1 MKLHYIF
8 TVALTALMAIPAMAQ
23 DRNNEDEVVKVN
35 ARFSAYNYREGE
47 LIVKFKD
54 QSAAQIKA
62 PRRTKFRTSGVNS
75 IDATLRALGVSEV
88 EELMPLS
95 GHQPV
100 KRLARSVNGQTVTAP
115 AMNRVYLMRYNKA
128 KVRNVEEAVAKLS
141 KLKDVEYAEPNRIV
155 YALGGAE
162 AMAAQSKALDEAQQQ
177 TADGENR
184 AVSFNDP
191 LFGNQWG
198 LQSMQIPLL
207 WQEPFI
213 TNKRPV
219 IAILDTGVDI
229 DHPDLKANIWTNAKE
244 AEGAEEYDDDGN
256 GFNDDVHGWDFVN
269 QTGRIGDWN
278 GHGTHCAGIAAAV
291 AGNGIGI
298 VGANPD
304 ALIMPVTVMQSD
316 GTGDVATII
325 KGIDYAVA
333 NGADII
339 SMSFGSYGESRAEE
353 QALGRAYQKAV
364 LVAAAG
370 NDGMCLNHK
379 HGRGDPAPMYP
390 ASYTFVLGVQAMS
403 SEGNITDWSNYD
415 DDGPTYSEWGEAKLY
430 NYELLAPGVNIE
442 STYPGGNYKSLN
454 GTSMATP
461 MVAGALSRLIQ
472 TKEYVNKEYLFGDL
486 INACSETG
494 GLDIYKAFSIKDEDR
509 TPELSFVT
517 YEMDDS
523 TNVGDGDGRPDAG
536 EVIDFYPIVR
546 NSWGKAKNIK
556 LSIELG
562 ENEDPQIVELIK
574 KEADFGAELSAY
586 GKGKS
591 DEPLRIK
598 INDKCA
604 DNRRIRLVLK
614 GTCDGM
620 QGEFTQE
627 ITLTV
632 ENGVE
637 IGGLIK
643 ENTTLY
649 PNVHYI
655 VTKTIAVPQ
664 GVTLTIKPGTILD
677 FKNTNIKNVGTINA
691 IGKPDSLIVLN
702 GMNDPSSIGGASI
715 DISDFSY
722 TVIQN
727 SNLFSL
733 EFDYYGIDKI
743 KKTNNNIVKDNEI
756 SMLSDGTFEKCNFF
770 NNKRIHYYDGDD
782 MNLTSCNL
790 IGNCTDDR
798 AQSNAFGLQA
808 LHSSNIFSNKYGLT
822 GAYISNGPKVYTTDT
837 PNYFGSSN
845 ESLVRKG
852 IYDINNDYST
862 TEYDLSNMLTR
873 PNAEAHGIVWKV
885 VVNGYDAQDEFDMLP
900 PLGVGK
906 HKFEVYFNR
915 PMRTSVTPM
924 VAMGVRPP
932 YTQIPIA
939 EEGTWSADST
949 VYTTYLTITGKTG
962 ADGLNRIYVDG
973 AKDNE
978 GFEIPYE
985 NSRFNVNVQAAGSL
999 STGFMGEA
1007 GLGKVTLSWNDV
1019 QNSFDDFLGYNLY
1032 RYTDKGDTIK
1042 VNKQLLDNETLEYVD
1057 YDVVPGT
1064 TYCYQYKV
1072 ITTDLKETDPSNVVA
1087 VTPMTSTL
1095 GDANGSGKV
1104 DVADVVT
1111 TVNYA
1116 SGQNPKPFIFEAADV
1131 NTDLQIDIL
1140 DVVGIIRT
1148 ILNPNADVSSMAMAT
1163 ATYTVENGIV
1173 YVDSPVDLAGVQI
1186 QIATEKGSQIKAT
1199 DEMEGFEQ
1207 TSSWLSDNDFIYLAY
1222 SMSGKTLT
1230 AGKHAILN
1238 IGNAKIMDIRLSD
1251 AAGKNVEAKAGQET
1265 SVTRL
1270 GADVMNVSG
1279 IYTLTGV
1286 KLSGRSSDL
1295 KKLPAGVYIVDGK
1308 KVVK

>member
-1 MKLHYIF
+1 MHKSS
-8 TVALTALMAIPAMAQ
+8 LT
-23 DRNNEDEVVKVN
+23 
-35 ARFSAYNYREGE
+35 
-47 LIVKFKD
+47 
-54 QSAAQIKA
+54 
-62 PRRTKFRTSGVNS
+62 
-75 IDATLRALGVSEV
+75 
-88 EELMPLS
+88 
-95 GHQPV
+95 
-100 KRLARSVNGQTVTAP
+100 
-115 AMNRVYLMRYNKA
+115 
-128 KVRNVEEAVAKLS
+128 
-141 KLKDVEYAEPNRIV
+141 
-155 YALGGAE
+155 GGGKNI
-162 AMAAQSKALDEAQQQ
+162 SYD
-177 TADGENR
+177 
-184 AVSFNDP
+184 DP
-191 LFGNQWG
+191 LFSQQWG
-198 LQSMQIPLL
+198 LQTMKLPQL
-207 WQEPFI
+207 WQQPII
-213 TNKRPV
+213 TQKRPI

-229 DHPDLKANIWTNAKE
+229 DHPDLKANIWTNTKE
-244 AEGAEEYDDDGN
+244 SEGAEDYDDDGN
-256 GFNDDVHGWDFVN
+256 GFKDDLHGWDFVN

-291 AGNGIGI
+291 GGNGIGI

-339 SMSFGSYGESRAEE
+339 SMSFGSYGESKAEE

-379 HGRGDPAPMYP
+379 HPERGQMGPAPMFP
-390 ASYTFVLGVQAMS
+390 GSYTFVLGVQAMN
-403 SEGNITDWSNYD
+403 SEGNIASFSNYD
-415 DDGPTYSEWGEAKLY
+415 DNGPTYTEWGEDKLY
-430 NYELLAPGVNIE
+430 NYELLAPGANIE

-472 TKEYVNKEYLFGDL
+472 SKEYANKEYLFGDL
-486 INACSETG
+486 INACSSTG

-509 TPELSFVT
+509 KPELSFVT

-523 TNVGDGDGRPDAG
+523 TNVGDGDGRADAG

-562 ENEDPQIVELIK
+562 ENEDPQIVEFIK
-574 KEADFGAELSAY
+574 KEADFGSELSAY

-591 DEPLRIK
+591 AEPLRIK

-604 DNRRIRLVLK
+604 DNRHISLVIK
-614 GTCDGM
+614 GTCDSL
-620 QGEFTQE
+620 ESEITQD

-637 IGGLIK
+637 IGGVIK
-643 ENTTLY
+643 KDMTLY

-655 VTKTIAVPQ
+655 VTKNLAIPE
-664 GVTLTIKPGTILD
+664 GVTLTIKPGTKLE
-677 FKNTNIKNVGTINA
+677 FKDTYFESKGTINA
-691 IGKPDSLIVLN
+691 VGKPDSLIVLEGITRDN
-702 GMNDPSSIGGASI
+702 SRYQTV
-715 DISDFSY
+715 DFTGFKY
-722 TVIQN
+722 A
-727 SNLFSL
+727 
-733 EFDYYGIDKI
+733 
-743 KKTNNNIVKDNEI
+743 
-756 SMLSDGTFEKCNFF
+756 KCNSGF
-770 NNKRIHYYDGDD
+770 ISYLDGEYDNIIFD
-782 MNLTSCNL
+782 NSF
-790 IGNCTDDR
+790 IGNSGATSKK
-798 AQSNAFGLQA
+798 SNYINSRIYRSYNFHDYLYSFCNFCNNTRGDYNYEPTYNL
-808 LHSSNIFSNKYGLT
+808 LLIDSSNIFGNNDGFSDV
-822 GAYISNGPKVYTTDT
+822 YIDEGSKVYTTNN
-837 PNYFGSSN
+837 PNYFGSAK
-845 ESLVRKG
+845 ESTVRKG
-852 IYDINNDYST
+852 IYDIHNNYGT

-873 PNAEAHGIVWKV
+873 PNADAHGVVWKV
-885 VVNGYDAQDEFDMLP
+885 VVDGYDAQDEFDMLP

-915 PMRTSVTPM
+915 PMRTNVTPM

-939 EEGTWSADST
+939 EEGTWSANSL

-978 GFEIPYE
+978 GFEIPIE
-985 NSRFNVNVQAAGSL
+985 NTRFNVNVQAAGSL

-1095 GDANGSGKV
+1095 GDANGSGNV
-1104 DVADVVT
+1104 DVADVIT

-1116 SGQNPKPFIFEAADV
+1116 SGQEPKPFIFEAADV

-1186 QIATEKGSQIKAT
+1186 QIATDKGSEVTAT
-1199 DEMEGFEQ
+1199 GEMEGFEQ
-1207 TSSWLSDNDFIYLAY
+1207 ASSWLSDNDFIYLAY
-1222 SMSGKTLT
+1222 SMSGKTLA

-1251 AAGKNVEAKAGQET
+1251 AAGKNVEAKAGEL
-1265 SVTRL
+1265 SSITRL
-1270 GADVMNVSG
+1270 GSDVMNVSG

-1295 KKLPAGVYIVDGK
+1295 NRLPAGVYIVDGK

>member
-1 MKLHYIF
+1 MKL
-8 TVALTALMAIPAMAQ
+8 PQ
-23 DRNNEDEVVKVN
+23 
-35 ARFSAYNYREGE
+35 
-47 LIVKFKD
+47 
-54 QSAAQIKA
+54 
-62 PRRTKFRTSGVNS
+62 
-75 IDATLRALGVSEV
+75 
-88 EELMPLS
+88 
-95 GHQPV
+95 
-100 KRLARSVNGQTVTAP
+100 
-115 AMNRVYLMRYNKA
+115 
-128 KVRNVEEAVAKLS
+128 
-141 KLKDVEYAEPNRIV
+141 
-155 YALGGAE
+155 
-162 AMAAQSKALDEAQQQ
+162 
-177 TADGENR
+177 
-184 AVSFNDP
+184 
-191 LFGNQWG
+191 
-198 LQSMQIPLL
+198 L
-207 WQEPFI
+207 WQQPII
-213 TNKRPV
+213 TQKRPI

-229 DHPDLKANIWTNAKE
+229 DHPDLKANIWTNTKE
-244 AEGAEEYDDDGN
+244 SEGAEDYDDDGN
-256 GFNDDVHGWDFVN
+256 GFKDDLHGWDFVN

-278 GHGTHCAGIAAAV
+278 GHGTHCAGIAAAIG
-291 AGNGIGI
+291 GNGIGI

-339 SMSFGSYGESRAEE
+339 SMSFGSYGESKAEE

-370 NDGMCLNHK
+370 NDGKCLNHK
-379 HGRGDPAPMYP
+379 HPEEAQNFPMPMYP
-390 ASYTFVLGVQAMS
+390 ASYTFVLGVQAMNYK
-403 SEGNITDWSNYD
+403 GIRAKWSNYD
-415 DDGPTYSEWGEAKLY
+415 DNGSTYSEWGEDKLY
-430 NYELLAPGVNIE
+430 NYELLAPGEDIE

-472 TKEYVNKEYLFGDL
+472 SKEYANKEYLFGDL
-486 INACSETG
+486 INACSTTG

-509 TPELSFVT
+509 KPELSFVT

-536 EVIDFYPIVR
+536 EVIDIYPIVR

-562 ENEDPQIVELIK
+562 ENEDPQIVEFIK
-574 KEADFGAELSAY
+574 KEADFGSELSAY
-586 GKGKS
+586 GKARS
-591 DEPLRIK
+591 AEPLRIK
-598 INDKCA
+598 INEMCA
-604 DNRRIRLVLK
+604 DNRHINLVIK

-620 QGEFTQE
+620 EGEITQN

-637 IGGLIK
+637 IGGVIK
-643 ENTTLY
+643 EDMTLY

-655 VTKTIAVPQ
+655 VTKNLAIPE
-664 GVTLTIKPGTILD
+664 GVTLTIKPGTKLE
-677 FKNTNIKNVGTINA
+677 FKGTYFSNWGTINA
-691 IGKPDSLIVLN
+691 AGKPDSLIVLE
-702 GMNDPSSIGGASI
+702 GMDDKASSIYDGATINLSG
-715 DISDFSY
+715 FSY
-722 TVIQN
+722 TELRNSRLGTYIGNYNNVI
-727 SNLFSL
+727 
-733 EFDYYGIDKI
+733 I
-743 KKTNNNIVKDNEI
+743 NNNLIDWLNGQEASNYKYENHTCNIYNNYINICSTKE
-756 SMLSDGTFEKCNFF
+756 SEKCNLI
-770 NNKRIHYYDGDD
+770 NNY
-782 MNLTSCNL
+782 
-790 IGNCTDDR
+790 
-798 AQSNAFGLQA
+798 AQRNYRCDIDLSIFK
-808 LHSSNIFSNKYGLT
+808 SSNIWNT
-822 GAYISNGPKVYTTDT
+822 GNFNFRKGVIVFTPEF
-837 PNYFGSSN
+837 PNYFGSSK
-845 ESLVRKG
+845 EATVRKS
-852 IYDINNDYST
+852 ILDIHNDYGT

-873 PNAEAHGIVWKV
+873 PNAEAHGVVWKV

-924 VAMGVRPP
+924 VAMGVRMP

-939 EEGTWSADST
+939 EEGTWSADSLI
-949 VYTTYLTITGKTG
+949 YTAYLTITGKTG

-973 AKDNE
+973 AKDDE
-978 GFEIPYE
+978 GFEIPIE

-1095 GDANGSGKV
+1095 GDANGSGNV
-1104 DVADVVT
+1104 DVADVIT

-1116 SGQNPKPFIFEAADV
+1116 SGQEPKPFIFEAADV
-1131 NTDLQIDIL
+1131 NKDLQIDIL

-1186 QIATEKGSQIKAT
+1186 QIATEKGSEVTAT
-1199 DEMEGFEQ
+1199 GEMEGFEQ
-1207 TSSWLSDNDFIYLAY
+1207 ASSWLSDNDFIYLAY

-1251 AAGKNVEAKAGQET
+1251 AAGKNVEAKAGEL
-1265 SVTRL
+1265 SSITRL
-1270 GADVMNVSG
+1270 GSDVMNVSG

>member
-1 MKLHYIF
+1 MYK
-8 TVALTALMAIPAMAQ
+8 TKPTGGG
-23 DRNNEDEVVKVN
+23 NNISYD
-35 ARFSAYNYREGE
+35 
-47 LIVKFKD
+47 
-54 QSAAQIKA
+54 
-62 PRRTKFRTSGVNS
+62 
-75 IDATLRALGVSEV
+75 
-88 EELMPLS
+88 
-95 GHQPV
+95 
-100 KRLARSVNGQTVTAP
+100 
-115 AMNRVYLMRYNKA
+115 
-128 KVRNVEEAVAKLS
+128 
-141 KLKDVEYAEPNRIV
+141 
-155 YALGGAE
+155 
-162 AMAAQSKALDEAQQQ
+162 
-177 TADGENR
+177 
-184 AVSFNDP
+184 DP
-191 LFGNQWG
+191 LFGQQWG
-198 LQSMQIPLL
+198 LQTMKLPQL
-207 WQEPFI
+207 WQQPII
-213 TNKRPV
+213 TQKRPI

-229 DHPDLKANIWTNAKE
+229 DHPDLKANIWTNTKE
-244 AEGAEEYDDDGN
+244 SEGAEDYDDDGN
-256 GFNDDVHGWDFVN
+256 GFKDDPHGWDFVN

-291 AGNGIGI
+291 GGNGIGI

-339 SMSFGSYGESRAEE
+339 SMSFGSYGESKAEE
-353 QALGRAYQKAV
+353 QALGRAYQKAI

-370 NDGMCLNHK
+370 NDGKCLNHA
-379 HGRGDPAPMYP
+379 HPGQFAPAPMYP
-390 ASYTFVLGVQAMS
+390 GSYTFVLGIQAMNG
-403 SEGNITDWSNYD
+403 EGNIASFSNYD
-415 DDGPTYSEWGEAKLY
+415 DNGPTYTEWGEDKLY
-430 NYELLAPGVNIE
+430 NYELLAPGANIE

-486 INACSETG
+486 INACSTTS

-509 TPELSFVT
+509 KPELSFVT

-536 EVIDFYPIVR
+536 EVIDIYPIVR

-562 ENEDPQIVELIK
+562 ENEDPQIVEFIK
-574 KEADFGAELSAY
+574 KEADFGSELSAY

-591 DEPLRIK
+591 AEPLRIK

-604 DNRRIRLVLK
+604 DNRHIRFVIK

-620 QGEFTQE
+620 EKE
-627 ITLTV
+627 ITQDITLIV

-637 IGGLIK
+637 IGGVIK
-643 ENTTLY
+643 KDMTLY

-655 VTKTIAVPQ
+655 VTKNLAIPE
-664 GVTLTIKPGTILD
+664 GVTLTIKPGTKLE
-677 FKNTNIKNVGTINA
+677 FKDTYFENNGTLKA
-691 IGKPDSLIVLN
+691 IGKPDSMIVLDGLYPGLN
-702 GMNDPSSIGGASI
+702 RFLHIKDHLEYVSLNNVRCNMRIYMVAKNCY
-715 DISDFSY
+715 FTNLY
-722 TVIQN
+722 TDHI
-727 SNLFSL
+727 
-733 EFDYYGIDKI
+733 EGDYAY
-743 KKTNNNIVKDNEI
+743 
-756 SMLSDGTFEKCNFF
+756 CNFVNSQF
-770 NNKRIHYYDGDD
+770 WGCSTIGSKFEN
-782 MNLTSCNL
+782 CNL
-790 IGNCTDDR
+790 IGNETDVSKLYAAIDLF
-798 AQSNAFGLQA
+798 STN
-808 LHSSNIFSNKYGLT
+808 SSNIFNNSTTGTYIDEGSN
-822 GAYISNGPKVYTTDT
+822 VFTTDA
-837 PNYFGSSN
+837 PNYFGSAK
-845 ESLVRKG
+845 EATVRKSILD
-852 IYDINNDYST
+852 IYNNYGT

-873 PNAEAHGIVWKV
+873 PNADAHGIVWKV
-885 VVNGYDAQDEFDMLP
+885 VVDGYDAQDEFDMLP

-939 EEGTWSADST
+939 EEGTWSADSL

-985 NSRFNVNVQAAGSL
+985 NTRFNVNVQAAGSL

-1032 RYTDKGDTIK
+1032 RYTENGDTVK

-1057 YDVVPGT
+1057 YDVVPNT
-1064 TYCYQYKV
+1064 TYYYLYKV
-1072 ITTDLKETDPSNVVA
+1072 ITTDLKETDPSNIVA
-1087 VTPMTSTL
+1087 VTPKTSTL
-1095 GDANGSGKV
+1095 GDANGSGNV
-1104 DVADVVT
+1104 DVADVIA

-1116 SGQNPKPFIFEAADV
+1116 SGQTPKPFIFEAADI
-1131 NTDLQIDIL
+1131 NKDSQIDIL

-1148 ILNPNADVSSMAMAT
+1148 ILHPEASASSLAMAT
-1163 ATYTVENGIV
+1163 ATYTIENGVV
-1173 YVDSPVDLAGVQI
+1173 YVDSPVALAGVQI
-1186 QIATEKGSQIKAT
+1186 QLATEKGSEITAM
-1199 DEMEGFEQ
+1199 DDMNGFEQ
-1207 TSSWLSDNDFIYLAY
+1207 TSSWLSDNDYIYLAY
-1222 SMSGKTLT
+1222 SMSGKTLS
-1230 AGKHAILN
+1230 AGKHAVLN
-1238 IGNAKIMDIRLSD
+1238 IGNAKVMDIRLSD
-1251 AAGKNVEAKAGQET
+1251 AAGTNVEAKAGQT
-1265 SVTRL
+1265 TDITRL
-1270 GADVMNVSG
+1270 GADAMNVSG

-1286 KLSGRSSDL
+1286 KVSGRSSDL
-1295 KKLPAGVYIVDGK
+1295 QKLPAGVYIVDGK

>member
-1 MKLHYIF
+1 MELHRIF
-8 TVALTALMAIPAMAQ
+8 TIALTALAAIPTMAQ
-23 DRNNEDEVVKVN
+23 DRNNEDEVVKVD

-47 LIVKFKD
+47 VIVKFKD
-54 QSAAQIKA
+54 QSAAQINA

-75 IDATLRALGVSEV
+75 IDATLRELGVSEV
-88 EELMPLS
+88 EALMPLS
-95 GHQPV
+95 GNQQV
-100 KRLARSVNGQTVTAP
+100 KRLARSVNGKTVAAP
-115 AMNRVYLMRYNKA
+115 AMNRIYLMHFDKT
-128 KVRNVEEAVAKLS
+128 KVRNTEEAVAKLA
-141 KLKDVEYAEPNRIV
+141 KLADVEYAEPNRII
-155 YALGGAE
+155 YALGNTESQAG
-162 AMAAQSKALDEAQQQ
+162 QSKALMDVQDQANGGGKNISY
-177 TADGENR
+177 D
-184 AVSFNDP
+184 DP
-191 LFGNQWG
+191 LFGQQWG
-198 LQSMQIPLL
+198 LQTMKLPQL
-207 WQEPFI
+207 WQQPII
-213 TNKRPV
+213 TQKRPI

-229 DHPDLKANIWTNAKE
+229 DHPDLKANIWTNTKE
-244 AEGAEEYDDDGN
+244 SEGAEDYDDDGN
-256 GFNDDVHGWDFVN
+256 GFKDDLHGWDFVN

-291 AGNGIGI
+291 GGNGIGI

-339 SMSFGSYGESRAEE
+339 SMSFGSYGESKAEE

-379 HGRGDPAPMYP
+379 HPEKAQNFPMPMYP
-390 ASYTFVLGVQAMS
+390 ASYTFVLGVQAMNG
-403 SEGNITDWSNYD
+403 EGNITDWSNYD
-415 DDGPTYSEWGEAKLY
+415 DNGPSYSAWGEDKLY
-430 NYELLAPGVNIE
+430 NYELLAPGANIE

-472 TKEYVNKEYLFGDL
+472 SKEYANKEYLFGDL

-494 GLDIYKAFSIKDEDR
+494 GLDIYKVFSIKDEDR
-509 TPELSFVT
+509 KPELSFVT

-536 EVIDFYPIVR
+536 EVIDIYPIVR

-562 ENEDPQIVELIK
+562 ENEDPQIVEFIK
-574 KEADFGAELSAY
+574 KEADFGSELSAY

-591 DEPLRIK
+591 AEPLRIK

-604 DNRRIRLVLK
+604 DNRHIRLVIK

-620 QGEFTQE
+620 EKE
-627 ITLTV
+627 ITQDITLIV

-637 IGGLIK
+637 IGGVIK
-643 ENTTLY
+643 KDMTLY

-655 VTKTIAVPQ
+655 VTKNLAIPE
-664 GVTLTIKPGTILD
+664 GVTLTIKPGTKLE
-677 FKNTNIKNVGTINA
+677 FKDTYFTNVGTINA
-691 IGKPDSLIVLN
+691 VGKPDSLIVLEGIDSKDN
-702 GMNDPSSIGGASI
+702 ILYGANI
-715 DISDFSY
+715 DLSGFSY
-722 TVIQN
+722 TELKKSHINDFYGNYNNVIIN
-727 SNLFSL
+727 NNKIFDSVGSKRNYGCNIYNNTIYVLRKGDGLFEKSNLINNYAY
-733 EFDYYGIDKI
+733 DYDIAKI
-743 KKTNNNIVKDNEI
+743 ELD
-756 SMLSDGTFEKCNFF
+756 
-770 NNKRIHYYDGDD
+770 
-782 MNLTSCNL
+782 
-790 IGNCTDDR
+790 
-798 AQSNAFGLQA
+798 QFG
-808 LHSSNIFSNKYGLT
+808 SSNIWNTGNVVINKGST
-822 GAYISNGPKVYTTDT
+822 VYTPDF
-837 PNYFGSSN
+837 PNYFGSSK
-845 ESLVRKG
+845 EATVRKG
-852 IYDINNDYST
+852 ILDIYNNYGT

-873 PNAEAHGIVWKV
+873 PNADAHGVVWKV
-885 VVNGYDAQDEFDMLP
+885 VVDGYDAQDEFDMLP

-924 VAMGVRPP
+924 VAMGVRMP

-939 EEGTWSADST
+939 EEGTWSADSL

-978 GFEIPYE
+978 GFEIPIE

-1104 DVADVVT
+1104 DVADVIT

-1116 SGQNPKPFIFEAADV
+1116 SGQEPKPFIFEAADV

-1186 QIATEKGSQIKAT
+1186 QIATEKGSEVTAT
-1199 DEMEGFEQ
+1199 GEMEGFEQ
-1207 TSSWLSDNDFIYLAY
+1207 ASSWLSDNDFIYLAY

-1251 AAGKNVEAKAGQET
+1251 AAGKNVEAKAGEL
-1265 SVTRL
+1265 SSITRL
-1270 GADVMNVSG
+1270 GSDVMNVSG

-1295 KKLPAGVYIVDGK
+1295 KKLPAGIYIVDGK
-1308 KVVK
+1308 KMVK

>member
-177 TADGENR
+177 TAGGENR
-184 AVSFNDP
+184 SGSFNDP

-291 AGNGIGI
+291 GGNGIGI

-339 SMSFGSYGESRAEE
+339 SMSFGSYGESKAEE

-379 HGRGDPAPMYP
+379 HPEKSQPAPMPMYP
-390 ASYTFVLGVQAMS
+390 ASYTFVLGVQAMNG
-403 SEGNITDWSNYD
+403 EGNITDCSNYD
-415 DDGPTYSEWGEAKLY
+415 DNGPTYSAWGEDKLY
-430 NYELLAPGVNIE
+430 NYELLAPGANIE

-472 TKEYVNKEYLFGDL
+472 TKEYANKEYLFGDL

-509 TPELSFVT
+509 IPELSFVT

-591 DEPLRIK
+591 AEPLRIK

-604 DNRRIRLVLK
+604 DNRRIHLVLK

-620 QGEFTQE
+620 QGEFTQD

-637 IGGLIK
+637 IGGVIK
-643 ENTTLY
+643 KDMTLY

-655 VTKTIAVPQ
+655 VTKNLAIPE
-664 GVTLTIKPGTILD
+664 GVTLTIKPGTKLE
-677 FKNTNIKNVGTINA
+677 FKGTYFENRGTINA
-691 IGKPDSLIVLN
+691 AGKPDSLIVLEGMDNKNDNN
-702 GMNDPSSIGGASI
+702 GANINLSG
-715 DISDFSY
+715 FSY
-722 TVIQN
+722 TELKKSHIYYCNGNFNNVI
-727 SNLFSL
+727 
-733 EFDYYGIDKI
+733 IDNNDI
-743 KKTNNNIVKDNEI
+743 FQIPGFENNNNGCNIYNNTLYVTG
-756 SMLSDGTFEKCNFF
+756 DGRFEKSNII
-770 NNKRIHYYDGDD
+770 NNYARHDD
-782 MNLTSCNL
+782 IGL
-790 IGNCTDDR
+790 IGLN
-798 AQSNAFGLQA
+798 QFN
-808 LHSSNIFSNKYGLT
+808 SSNIWNTEHVGIILNT
-822 GAYISNGPKVYTTDT
+822 TVYTTDT
-837 PNYFGSSN
+837 PNYFGSSK
-845 ESLVRKG
+845 EATVRKSILD
-852 IYDINNDYST
+852 IYNNYGT

-885 VVNGYDAQDEFDMLP
+885 VVDGYDAQDEFDMLP

-939 EEGTWSADST
+939 EDGTWSADST
-949 VYTTYLTITGKTG
+949 VYTAYLTITGKTG

-1042 VNKQLLDNETLEYVD
+1042 VNKQLLDNETLEYID

-1095 GDANGSGKV
+1095 GDANGSGNV
-1104 DVADVVT
+1104 DVADVIT

-1116 SGQNPKPFIFEAADV
+1116 SGQEPKPFIFEAADI
-1131 NTDLQIDIL
+1131 NKDLQIDIL

-1148 ILNPNADVSSMAMAT
+1148 ILDPNADVSSMAMAT

-1173 YVDSPVDLAGVQI
+1173 YVDSPVNLAGVQI

>member
-1 MKLHYIF
+1 MGGG
-8 TVALTALMAIPAMAQ
+8 
-23 DRNNEDEVVKVN
+23 NNI
-35 ARFSAYNYREGE
+35 SY
-47 LIVKFKD
+47 
-54 QSAAQIKA
+54 
-62 PRRTKFRTSGVNS
+62 
-75 IDATLRALGVSEV
+75 
-88 EELMPLS
+88 
-95 GHQPV
+95 
-100 KRLARSVNGQTVTAP
+100 
-115 AMNRVYLMRYNKA
+115 
-128 KVRNVEEAVAKLS
+128 
-141 KLKDVEYAEPNRIV
+141 
-155 YALGGAE
+155 
-162 AMAAQSKALDEAQQQ
+162 
-177 TADGENR
+177 
-184 AVSFNDP
+184 NDP
-191 LFGNQWG
+191 LFGQQWG
-198 LQSMQIPLL
+198 LQAMMLPQL
-207 WQEPFI
+207 WQQPII
-213 TNKRPV
+213 TQKRPI

-229 DHPDLKANIWTNAKE
+229 DHPDLKANIWTNTKE
-244 AEGAEEYDDDGN
+244 SEGAEDYDDDGN
-256 GFNDDVHGWDFVN
+256 GFKDDLHGWDFVN

-291 AGNGIGI
+291 GGNGIGI

-333 NGADII
+333 NGANII
-339 SMSFGSYGESRAEE
+339 SMSFGSYGESKAEE
-353 QALGRAYQKAV
+353 QALGRAYQKAI

-370 NDGMCLNHK
+370 NDGKCLNHG
-379 HGRGDPAPMYP
+379 HLERSQMAPMPMYP
-390 ASYTFVLGVQAMS
+390 ASYTFVLGVQAMNG
-403 SEGNITDWSNYD
+403 EGNITGWSNYD
-415 DDGPTYSEWGEAKLY
+415 DNGPTYSGWGEEKLY
-430 NYELLAPGVNIE
+430 NYELIAPGANIE

-472 TKEYVNKEYLFGDL
+472 TKEYANKEYLFGDL
-486 INACSETG
+486 IKARSATG

-509 TPELSFVT
+509 IPELSFVT

-523 TNVGDGDGRPDAG
+523 TNVGDGDGRADAG
-536 EVIDFYPIVR
+536 EVIDLYPIVR

-562 ENEDPQIVELIK
+562 ENEDPQIVEFIK
-574 KEADFGAELSAY
+574 KEADFSSELSAY

-591 DEPLRIK
+591 AEPLRIK

-604 DNRRIRLVLK
+604 DNRHIHLVIK

-620 QGEFTQE
+620 EGE
-627 ITLTV
+627 ITQDINLTV

-637 IGGLIK
+637 IGGVIK
-643 ENTTLY
+643 EDMTLY

-655 VTKTIAVPQ
+655 VTKNLAIPE
-664 GVTLTIKPGTILD
+664 GVTLTIKPGTKLE
-677 FKNTNIKNVGTINA
+677 FKGTYFENRGTINA
-691 IGKPDSLIVLN
+691 AGKPDSLIVLE
-702 GMNDPSSIGGASI
+702 GMDNKNISGA
-715 DISDFSY
+715 DINLSGFSY
-722 TVIQN
+722 TELKKSRIYHIYGNFNNVIIDNNYIFSQYN
-727 SNLFSL
+727 DYNKNNYGCNIYNNSIYKYGNSFLEKSNL
-733 EFDYYGIDKI
+733 I
-743 KKTNNNIVKDNEI
+743 NNYAT
-756 SMLSDGTFEKCNFF
+756 SDHAGHIELNQF
-770 NNKRIHYYDGDD
+770 N
-782 MNLTSCNL
+782 
-790 IGNCTDDR
+790 
-798 AQSNAFGLQA
+798 
-808 LHSSNIFSNKYGLT
+808 SSNIWNTEHIGINLNT
-822 GAYISNGPKVYTTDT
+822 TVYTTDT
-837 PNYFGSSN
+837 PNYFGSAK
-845 ESLVRKG
+845 EATVRKG
-852 IYDINNDYST
+852 ILDINNNYGT

-873 PNAEAHGIVWKV
+873 PNAEAHGVVWKV
-885 VVNGYDAQDEFDMLP
+885 VVDGYDAQDEFDMLP

-915 PMRTSVTPM
+915 PMRTNVTPM

-939 EEGTWSADST
+939 EEGTWSADSLI
-949 VYTTYLTITGKTG
+949 YTAYLTITGKTG

-973 AKDNE
+973 AKDDE

-985 NSRFNVNVQAAGSL
+985 NTRFNVNVQAAGSL

-1042 VNKQLLDNETLEYVD
+1042 VDKQLLDNETLEYVD

-1095 GDANGSGKV
+1095 GDANGSGNV
-1104 DVADVVT
+1104 DVADVIT

-1116 SGQNPKPFIFEAADV
+1116 SGQEPKPFIFEAADV
-1131 NTDLQIDIL
+1131 NKDLQIDIL

-1148 ILNPNADVSSMAMAT
+1148 ILNPNTDVSSMAMAT

-1186 QIATEKGSQIKAT
+1186 QIATEKGRQITAT

-1207 TSSWLSDNDFIYLAY
+1207 ASSWLSDNDFLFLAY
-1222 SMSGKTLT
+1222 SMSGKTLA

-1238 IGNAKIMDIRLSD
+1238 IGDAKITDIRLSN
-1251 AAGKNVEAKAGQET
+1251 AAGKNVEAKAGEL
-1265 SVTRL
+1265 SSITRL
-1270 GADVMNVSG
+1270 GSDVMNVSG

-1286 KLSGRSSDL
+1286 KISGRSNDL
-1295 KKLPAGVYIVDGK
+1295 KKLPAGIYIVDGK

>member
-1 MKLHYIF
+1 MKL
-8 TVALTALMAIPAMAQ
+8 PQ
-23 DRNNEDEVVKVN
+23 
-35 ARFSAYNYREGE
+35 
-47 LIVKFKD
+47 
-54 QSAAQIKA
+54 
-62 PRRTKFRTSGVNS
+62 
-75 IDATLRALGVSEV
+75 
-88 EELMPLS
+88 
-95 GHQPV
+95 
-100 KRLARSVNGQTVTAP
+100 
-115 AMNRVYLMRYNKA
+115 
-128 KVRNVEEAVAKLS
+128 
-141 KLKDVEYAEPNRIV
+141 
-155 YALGGAE
+155 
-162 AMAAQSKALDEAQQQ
+162 
-177 TADGENR
+177 
-184 AVSFNDP
+184 
-191 LFGNQWG
+191 
-198 LQSMQIPLL
+198 L
-207 WQEPFI
+207 WQQPII
-213 TNKRPV
+213 TQKRPI

-229 DHPDLKANIWTNAKE
+229 DHPDLKANIWTNTKE
-244 AEGAEEYDDDGN
+244 SEGAEDYDDDGN
-256 GFNDDVHGWDFVN
+256 GFKDDLHGWDFVN

-291 AGNGIGI
+291 GGNGIGI

-339 SMSFGSYGESRAEE
+339 SMSFGSYGESKVEE

-370 NDGMCLNHK
+370 NDGKCLNHA
-379 HGRGDPAPMYP
+379 HPGQIFPMPMYP
-390 ASYTFVLGVQAMS
+390 ASYTFVLGVQAMNG
-403 SEGNITDWSNYD
+403 EGNITGWSNYD
-415 DDGPTYSEWGEAKLY
+415 DNGPTYSGWGEDKLY
-430 NYELLAPGVNIE
+430 NYELLAPGINIE
-442 STYPGGNYKSLN
+442 STYPGGNYKTLN

-472 TKEYVNKEYLFGDL
+472 SKEYANKEYLFGDL
-486 INACSETG
+486 INACSATG

-509 TPELSFVT
+509 KPELSFVT

-523 TNVGDGDGRPDAG
+523 TNVGDGDGRADAG

-562 ENEDPQIVELIK
+562 ENEDPQIVEFIK
-574 KEADFGAELSAY
+574 KEADFGSELSAY
-586 GKGKS
+586 GKARS
-591 DEPLRIK
+591 AEPLRIK

-604 DNRRIRLVLK
+604 DNRHIHLVIK

-620 QGEFTQE
+620 ESEITQD

-637 IGGLIK
+637 IGGVIK
-643 ENTTLY
+643 EDMTLY

-655 VTKTIAVPQ
+655 VTTNLAIPE
-664 GVTLTIKPGTILD
+664 GVTLTIKPGTKLE
-677 FKNTNIKNVGTINA
+677 FKGTYFENKGTINA
-691 IGKPDSLIVLN
+691 AGKPDSLIELE
-702 GMNDPSSIGGASI
+702 GMRNKVNWMGDASI
-715 DISDFSY
+715 NLSGFSY
-722 TVIQN
+722 TEVKN
-727 SNLFSL
+727 SYAQSISGDYNNVFFNHNL
-733 EFDYYGIDKI
+733 I
-743 KKTNNNIVKDNEI
+743 
-756 SMLSDGTFEKCNFF
+756 LSDYWQYTISNCNCNIY
-770 NNKRIHYYDGDD
+770 NNRIDHCNINFVKSNIINNDAFSRDNSLINLDGVE
-782 MNLTSCNL
+782 
-790 IGNCTDDR
+790 
-798 AQSNAFGLQA
+798 
-808 LHSSNIFSNKYGLT
+808 SSNIWNSERVGINK
-822 GAYISNGPKVYTTDT
+822 GATVFTTDF
-837 PNYFGSSN
+837 PNYFGSSK
-845 ESLVRKG
+845 EATVRKSILD
-852 IYDINNDYST
+852 IYNYYGA

-873 PNAEAHGIVWKV
+873 PNADAHGVVWKV
-885 VVNGYDAQDEFDMLP
+885 VVDGYDAQDEFDMLP

-924 VAMGVRPP
+924 VAMGVRMP

-939 EEGTWSADST
+939 EEGTWSADSLI
-949 VYTTYLTITGKTG
+949 YTAYLTITGKTG

-985 NSRFNVNVQAAGSL
+985 NTRFNVNVQAAGSL

-1104 DVADVVT
+1104 DVADVIT

-1116 SGQNPKPFIFEAADV
+1116 SGQEPKPFIFEAADV

-1186 QIATEKGSQIKAT
+1186 QIATEKGSEVTAT
-1199 DEMEGFEQ
+1199 GEMEGFEQ
-1207 TSSWLSDNDFIYLAY
+1207 ASSWLSDNDFIYLAY

-1251 AAGKNVEAKAGQET
+1251 AAGKNVEAKAGEL
-1265 SVTRL
+1265 SSITRL
-1270 GADVMNVSG
+1270 GSDVMNVSG

-1308 KVVK
+1308 KMVK

>member
-1 MKLHYIF
+1 MYK
-8 TVALTALMAIPAMAQ
+8 TKPTGGG
-23 DRNNEDEVVKVN
+23 NNISYD
-35 ARFSAYNYREGE
+35 
-47 LIVKFKD
+47 
-54 QSAAQIKA
+54 
-62 PRRTKFRTSGVNS
+62 
-75 IDATLRALGVSEV
+75 
-88 EELMPLS
+88 
-95 GHQPV
+95 
-100 KRLARSVNGQTVTAP
+100 
-115 AMNRVYLMRYNKA
+115 
-128 KVRNVEEAVAKLS
+128 
-141 KLKDVEYAEPNRIV
+141 
-155 YALGGAE
+155 
-162 AMAAQSKALDEAQQQ
+162 
-177 TADGENR
+177 
-184 AVSFNDP
+184 DP
-191 LFGNQWG
+191 LFGQQWG
-198 LQSMQIPLL
+198 LQTMKLPQL
-207 WQEPFI
+207 WQQPII
-213 TNKRPV
+213 TQKRPI

-229 DHPDLKANIWTNAKE
+229 DHPDLKANIWTNTKE
-244 AEGAEEYDDDGN
+244 SEGAEDYDDDGN
-256 GFNDDVHGWDFVN
+256 GFKDDLHGWDFVN

-291 AGNGIGI
+291 SGNGIGI

-333 NGADII
+333 NGAGII
-339 SMSFGSYGESRAEE
+339 SMSFGSYGESKALE

-370 NDGMCLNHK
+370 NDGKCLNHK
-379 HGRGDPAPMYP
+379 HLEKGQDKPMPMYP
-390 ASYTFVLGVQAMS
+390 ASYTFVLGVQAMNG
-403 SEGNITDWSNYD
+403 EGNITDWSNYD
-415 DDGPTYSEWGEAKLY
+415 DNGPTYTEWGEDKLY
-430 NYELLAPGVNIE
+430 NYELLAPGANIE
-442 STYPGGNYKSLN
+442 STYPGGNYKTLN

-472 TKEYVNKEYLFGDL
+472 SKEYANKEYLFGDL
-486 INACSETG
+486 INACSSTG

-509 TPELSFVT
+509 KPELSFVT

-523 TNVGDGDGRPDAG
+523 TNVGDGDGRADAG

-562 ENEDPQIVELIK
+562 ENEDPQIVEFIK
-574 KEADFGAELSAY
+574 KEADFGSELSAY
-586 GKGKS
+586 GKARS
-591 DEPLRIK
+591 AEPLRIK
-598 INDKCA
+598 INEKCA
-604 DNRRIRLVLK
+604 DNRHINLVIK

-620 QGEFTQE
+620 EGEITQN

-637 IGGLIK
+637 IGGVIK
-643 ENTTLY
+643 ENMTLY

-655 VTKTIAVPQ
+655 VTKNLAIPE
-664 GVTLTIKPGTILD
+664 GVTLTIKPGTKLE
-677 FKNTNIKNVGTINA
+677 FKGTYFSNAGTINA
-691 IGKPDSLIVLN
+691 AGKPDSLIVLE
-702 GMNDPSSIGGASI
+702 GMRDKTNWIGDASI
-715 DISDFSY
+715 NLSGFSY
-722 TVIQN
+722 TEVIN
-727 SNLFSL
+727 SYAQSISG
-733 EFDYYGIDKI
+733 DY
-743 KKTNNNIVKDNEI
+743 NNV
-756 SMLSDGTFEKCNFF
+756 FF
-770 NNKRIHYYDGDD
+770 NH
-782 MNLTSCNL
+782 NL
-790 IGNCTDDR
+790 ILNDYVQYTISNCNCNIYNNRID
-798 AQSNAFGLQA
+798 QCGINFVKSNIINNDVFSRNNSLIN
-808 LHSSNIFSNKYGLT
+808 LDKVESSNIWNSERVGINK
-822 GAYISNGPKVYTTDT
+822 GATVFTPDF
-837 PNYFGSSN
+837 PNYFGSSK
-845 ESLVRKG
+845 EATVRKSILD
-852 IYDINNDYST
+852 IYNDYNT

-873 PNAEAHGIVWKV
+873 PNAEAHGVVWKV
-885 VVNGYDAQDEFDMLP
+885 VVDGYDAQDEFDMLP

-915 PMRTSVTPM
+915 PMRTSIAPM

-939 EEGTWSADST
+939 EEGTWSADSL

-978 GFEIPYE
+978 GFEIPIE

-1095 GDANGSGKV
+1095 GDANGSGNV
-1104 DVADVVT
+1104 DVADVIT

-1116 SGQNPKPFIFEAADV
+1116 SGQEPKPFIFEAADV

-1148 ILNPNADVSSMAMAT
+1148 ILNPNADVNSMAMAT

-1186 QIATEKGSQIKAT
+1186 QIATEKGSEVTAT
-1199 DEMEGFEQ
+1199 GEMEGFEQ
-1207 TSSWLSDNDFIYLAY
+1207 ASSWLSDNDFIYLAY

-1251 AAGKNVEAKAGQET
+1251 AAGKNVEAKAGEL
-1265 SVTRL
+1265 SSITRL
-1270 GADVMNVSG
+1270 GSDVMNVSG

>member
-1 MKLHYIF
+1 MYK
-8 TVALTALMAIPAMAQ
+8 TKPTGGG
-23 DRNNEDEVVKVN
+23 NNISYD
-35 ARFSAYNYREGE
+35 
-47 LIVKFKD
+47 
-54 QSAAQIKA
+54 
-62 PRRTKFRTSGVNS
+62 
-75 IDATLRALGVSEV
+75 
-88 EELMPLS
+88 
-95 GHQPV
+95 
-100 KRLARSVNGQTVTAP
+100 
-115 AMNRVYLMRYNKA
+115 
-128 KVRNVEEAVAKLS
+128 
-141 KLKDVEYAEPNRIV
+141 
-155 YALGGAE
+155 
-162 AMAAQSKALDEAQQQ
+162 
-177 TADGENR
+177 
-184 AVSFNDP
+184 DP
-191 LFGNQWG
+191 LFGQQWG
-198 LQSMQIPLL
+198 LQTMKLPQL
-207 WQEPFI
+207 WQQPII
-213 TNKRPV
+213 TQKRPI

-229 DHPDLKANIWTNAKE
+229 DHPDLKANIWTNTKE
-244 AEGAEEYDDDGN
+244 SEGAEDYDDDGN
-256 GFNDDVHGWDFVN
+256 GFKDDLHGWDFVN

-291 AGNGIGI
+291 GGNGIGI
-298 VGANPD
+298 IGANPD

-339 SMSFGSYGESRAEE
+339 SMSFGSYGESKAEE

-370 NDGMCLNHK
+370 NDGKCLNHK
-379 HGRGDPAPMYP
+379 HPEEAQNFPMPMYP
-390 ASYTFVLGVQAMS
+390 ASYTFVLGVQAMN

-415 DDGPTYSEWGEAKLY
+415 DNGPTYTEWGEDKLY
-430 NYELLAPGVNIE
+430 NYELLAPGANIE

-472 TKEYVNKEYLFGDL
+472 SKEYANKEYLFGDL
-486 INACSETG
+486 IYACSTTG

-509 TPELSFVT
+509 IPELSFVT

-536 EVIDFYPIVR
+536 EVIDIYPIVR
-546 NSWGKAKNIK
+546 NSWGKAKKIK

-562 ENEDPQIVELIK
+562 ENEDPQIVEFIK
-574 KEADFGAELSAY
+574 KEADFGSELSAY
-586 GKGKS
+586 GKARS
-591 DEPLRIK
+591 AEPLKIK

-604 DNRRIRLVLK
+604 DNRNIKLVIK
-614 GTCDGM
+614 GTCDGSDNVIE
-620 QGEFTQE
+620 QDVL
-627 ITLTV
+627 LTV

-637 IGGLIK
+637 IGGVIK

-649 PNVHYI
+649 PDVHYI
-655 VTKTIAVPQ
+655 VTKNIAVPE
-664 GVTLTIKPGTILD
+664 GITLTIKPGTKLE
-677 FKNTNIKNVGTINA
+677 FKNTYFENKGTINA
-691 IGKPDSLIVLN
+691 VGKPDSLIVLE
-702 GMNDPSSIGGASI
+702 GIGSNVYPGGTYL
-715 DISDFSY
+715 DLSDFCYTILKKSY
-722 TVIQN
+722 IYGLSSQN
-727 SNLFSL
+727 HDNIIT
-733 EFDYYGIDKI
+733 DNKI
-743 KKTNNNIVKDNEI
+743 NQLDEYSHFAN
-756 SMLSDGTFEKCNFF
+756 CNFIY
-770 NNKRIHYYDGDD
+770 NKIQLSSSFT
-782 MNLTSCNL
+782 NCCTLSSCNL
-790 IGNCTDDR
+790 IDNIRHNGAHTFYLKNIK
-798 AQSNAFGLQA
+798 
-808 LHSSNIFSNKYGLT
+808 SSNILNGENGLSDT
-822 GAYISNGPKVYTTDT
+822 YIDEGPKVFTTDA
-837 PNYFGSSN
+837 PNYFGSAKEAS
-845 ESLVRKG
+845 VRKG
-852 IYDINNDYST
+852 IFDVYNGYGT

-873 PNAEAHGIVWKV
+873 PNADAHGVVWKV
-885 VVNGYDAQDEFDMLP
+885 VVDGYDAQDEFDMLP

-915 PMRTSVTPM
+915 PMRTSIAPM

-949 VYTTYLTITGKTG
+949 VYTAYLTITGKTG

-973 AKDNE
+973 AKDDE

-985 NSRFNVNVQAAGSL
+985 NTRFNVNVQAAGSL

-1095 GDANGSGKV
+1095 GDANGSGNV
-1104 DVADVVT
+1104 DVADVIT

-1116 SGQNPKPFIFEAADV
+1116 SGQEPKPFIFEAADV

-1148 ILNPNADVSSMAMAT
+1148 ILNPNADVNSMAMAT

-1186 QIATEKGSQIKAT
+1186 QIATEKGSEVTAT
-1199 DEMEGFEQ
+1199 GEMEGFEQ
-1207 TSSWLSDNDFIYLAY
+1207 ASSWLSDNDFIYLAY

-1251 AAGKNVEAKAGQET
+1251 AAGKNVEAKAGEL
-1265 SVTRL
+1265 SSITRL
-1270 GADVMNVSG
+1270 GSDVMNVSG

>member
-1 MKLHYIF
+1 MHKSN
-8 TVALTALMAIPAMAQ
+8 LTGGGK
-23 DRNNEDEVVKVN
+23 N
-35 ARFSAYNYREGE
+35 
-47 LIVKFKD
+47 
-54 QSAAQIKA
+54 
-62 PRRTKFRTSGVNS
+62 TSY
-75 IDATLRALGVSEV
+75 D
-88 EELMPLS
+88 
-95 GHQPV
+95 
-100 KRLARSVNGQTVTAP
+100 
-115 AMNRVYLMRYNKA
+115 
-128 KVRNVEEAVAKLS
+128 
-141 KLKDVEYAEPNRIV
+141 
-155 YALGGAE
+155 
-162 AMAAQSKALDEAQQQ
+162 
-177 TADGENR
+177 
-184 AVSFNDP
+184 DP
-191 LFGNQWG
+191 LFGQQWG
-198 LQSMQIPLL
+198 LQTMKLPQL
-207 WQEPFI
+207 WQQPII
-213 TNKRPV
+213 TQKRPI

-229 DHPDLKANIWTNAKE
+229 DHPDLKANIWTNTKE
-244 AEGAEEYDDDGN
+244 SEGAEDYDDDGN
-256 GFNDDVHGWDFVN
+256 GFKDDLHGWDFVN

-278 GHGTHCAGIAAAV
+278 GHGTHCAGIAAAIG
-291 AGNGIGI
+291 GNGIGI

-339 SMSFGSYGESRAEE
+339 SMSFGSYGESKAEE

-370 NDGMCLNHK
+370 NDGKCLNHK
-379 HGRGDPAPMYP
+379 HPEEAQNFPMPMYP
-390 ASYTFVLGVQAMS
+390 ASYTFVLGVQAMNYK
-403 SEGNITDWSNYD
+403 GIRAKWSNYD
-415 DDGPTYSEWGEAKLY
+415 DDGPTYSAWEEDKLY
-430 NYELLAPGVNIE
+430 NYELLAPGEDIE

-472 TKEYVNKEYLFGDL
+472 SKEYANKEYLFGDL
-486 INACSETG
+486 IYACSTTG

-509 TPELSFVT
+509 IPELSFVT

-536 EVIDFYPIVR
+536 EVIDIYPIVR

-562 ENEDPQIVELIK
+562 ENEDPQIVEFIK
-574 KEADFGAELSAY
+574 KEADFGWELSAY
-586 GKGKS
+586 GKARS
-591 DEPLRIK
+591 AEPLRIK
-598 INDKCA
+598 INDNCA
-604 DNRRIRLVLK
+604 DNRKIKLVIK

-620 QGEFTQE
+620 EGIFTQE

-702 GMNDPSSIGGASI
+702 GMNDPSAIGGASI

-733 EFDYYGIDKI
+733 NFDYYGIHKI
-743 KKTNNNIVKDNEI
+743 KKTNNNIVKDNKI

-770 NNKRIHYYDGDD
+770 NNKTIHYHDIGDI
-782 MNLTSCNL
+782 NLTSCNL

-798 AQSNAFGLQA
+798 AESKAFGLRA
-808 LHSSNIFSNKYGLT
+808 LHSSNIFSNKHGLT
-822 GAYISNGPKVYTTDT
+822 GAYISDGPKVYTTET

-845 ESLVRKG
+845 KSIVRKG

-873 PNAEAHGIVWKV
+873 PNADAHGVVWKV
-885 VVNGYDAQDEFDMLP
+885 VVDGYDAQDEFDMLP

-915 PMRTSVTPM
+915 PMRTNVTPM
-924 VAMGVRPP
+924 VAMGVRMP

-939 EEGTWSADST
+939 EEGTWSADSLI
-949 VYTTYLTITGKTG
+949 YTAYLTITGKTG

-978 GFEIPYE
+978 GFDIPIE
-985 NSRFNVNVQAAGSL
+985 NTRFNVNVQAAGSL

-1095 GDANGSGKV
+1095 GDANGSGNV
-1104 DVADVVT
+1104 DVADVIT

-1116 SGQNPKPFIFEAADV
+1116 SGQEPKPFIFEAADI

-1163 ATYTVENGIV
+1163 ATYTEENGIV

-1186 QIATEKGSQIKAT
+1186 QIATEKGSEVTAT
-1199 DEMEGFEQ
+1199 GEMEGFEQ
-1207 TSSWLSDNDFIYLAY
+1207 ASSWLSDNDFIYLAY

-1251 AAGKNVEAKAGQET
+1251 AAGKNVEAKAGEL
-1265 SVTRL
+1265 SSITRL
-1270 GADVMNVSG
+1270 GSDVMNVSG

-1295 KKLPAGVYIVDGK
+1295 NRLPAGVYIVDGK

>member
-23 DRNNEDEVVKVN
+23 DRNNEDEVVKVD

-62 PRRTKFRTSGVNS
+62 PRRTKFRMSGVNS

-128 KVRNVEEAVAKLS
+128 KVRNVEEAVAKLA

-162 AMAAQSKALDEAQQQ
+162 AMDAQSKALDEAQQQ
-177 TADGENR
+177 TAGGENR
-184 AVSFNDP
+184 DVSFNDP

-291 AGNGIGI
+291 GGNGIGI

-339 SMSFGSYGESRAEE
+339 SMSFGSYGESKAEE

-370 NDGMCLNHK
+370 NDGICLNHA
-379 HGRGDPAPMYP
+379 HPERGQFAPKPMYP
-390 ASYTFVLGVQAMS
+390 ASYTFVLGVQAMD
-403 SEGNITDWSNYD
+403 SEGYRAGFSNYD
-415 DDGPTYSEWGEAKLY
+415 DNGPTYSEWGEDKLY
-430 NYELLAPGVNIE
+430 NYELLAPGANIE

-472 TKEYVNKEYLFGDL
+472 TKEYANKEYLFGDL
-486 INACSETG
+486 INARAATG
-494 GLDIYKAFSIKDEDR
+494 GLDIYKTFSIKDEDR
-509 TPELSFVT
+509 IPELSFVT

-523 TNVGDGDGRPDAG
+523 TNVGDGDGRPDTG
-536 EVIDFYPIVR
+536 EVIDLYPIVR

-591 DEPLRIK
+591 AEPLRIK

-637 IGGLIK
+637 IGGVIK
-643 ENTTLY
+643 KDMTLY

-655 VTKTIAVPQ
+655 VTKNLAISK
-664 GVTLTIKPGTILD
+664 GFTLTIKPGTKLE
-677 FKNTNIKNVGTINA
+677 FKDTYFTNNGTINA
-691 IGKPDSLIVLN
+691 AGKPDSLIVLEGIDN
-702 GMNDPSSIGGASI
+702 KNVIGGVYINLSG
-715 DISDFSY
+715 FSY
-722 TVIQN
+722 TELKKSHISCFKGNFNNVI
-727 SNLFSL
+727 
-733 EFDYYGIDKI
+733 ID
-743 KKTNNNIVKDNEI
+743 NNDIFQMPENYNHNGCNIYNNTI
-756 SMLSDGTFEKCNFF
+756 YTTGDGRFEKSNII
-770 NNKRIHYYDGDD
+770 NNYARFDNDG
-782 MNLTSCNL
+782 L
-790 IGNCTDDR
+790 IGLN
-798 AQSNAFGLQA
+798 QFN
-808 LHSSNIFSNKYGLT
+808 SSNIWNTEHIGIQADAT
-822 GAYISNGPKVYTTDT
+822 VYTTDT
-837 PNYFGSSN
+837 PNYFGSSK
-845 ESLVRKG
+845 EATVRKSILD
-852 IYDINNDYST
+852 IYNNYGT

-873 PNAEAHGIVWKV
+873 PNADAHGVVWKV
-885 VVNGYDAQDEFDMLP
+885 VVDGYDAQDEFDMLP

-939 EEGTWSADST
+939 EDGTWSADST
-949 VYTTYLTITGKTG
+949 VYTAYLTITGKTG

-1087 VTPMTSTL
+1087 VTPMTSTI
-1095 GDANGSGKV
+1095 GDANGSGNV
-1104 DVADVVT
+1104 DVADVIT

-1116 SGQNPKPFIFEAADV
+1116 SGQEPKPFIFEAADI
-1131 NTDLQIDIL
+1131 NKDLQIDIL

-1222 SMSGKTLT
+1222 SMSGKTLA

>member
-23 DRNNEDEVVKVN
+23 DRNNEDEVVKVD

-128 KVRNVEEAVAKLS
+128 KVRNVEEAVAKLA

-162 AMAAQSKALDEAQQQ
+162 AMDAQSKALDEAQQQ
-177 TADGENR
+177 TAGGENR
-184 AVSFNDP
+184 DVSFNDP

-291 AGNGIGI
+291 GGNGIGI

-339 SMSFGSYGESRAEE
+339 SMSFGSYGESKAEE

-370 NDGMCLNHK
+370 NDGMCLNHA
-379 HGRGDPAPMYP
+379 HPERGQFAPQPMYP
-390 ASYTFVLGVQAMS
+390 ASYTFVLGVQAMN
-403 SEGNITDWSNYD
+403 SEGNITGWSNYD
-415 DDGPTYSEWGEAKLY
+415 DNGPTYTEWGEDKLY
-430 NYELLAPGVNIE
+430 NYELLAPGANIE

-486 INACSETG
+486 INARAATG
-494 GLDIYKAFSIKDEDR
+494 GLDIYKTFSIKDEDR
-509 TPELSFVT
+509 IPELSFVT

-523 TNVGDGDGRPDAG
+523 TNVGDGDGRPDTG
-536 EVIDFYPIVR
+536 EVIDLYPIVR

-637 IGGLIK
+637 IGGVIK
-643 ENTTLY
+643 KDMTLY

-655 VTKTIAVPQ
+655 VTKNLAISK
-664 GVTLTIKPGTILD
+664 GVTLTIKPGTKLE
-677 FKNTNIKNVGTINA
+677 FKDTYFTNNGTINA
-691 IGKPDSLIVLN
+691 AGKPDSLIVLEGIDN
-702 GMNDPSSIGGASI
+702 KNVIGGVYINLSG
-715 DISDFSY
+715 FSY
-722 TVIQN
+722 TELKKSHISCFKGNFNNVI
-727 SNLFSL
+727 
-733 EFDYYGIDKI
+733 ID
-743 KKTNNNIVKDNEI
+743 NNDIFQMPENYNHNGCNIYNNTI
-756 SMLSDGTFEKCNFF
+756 YTTGDGRFEKSNII
-770 NNKRIHYYDGDD
+770 NNYARFDNDG
-782 MNLTSCNL
+782 L
-790 IGNCTDDR
+790 IGLN
-798 AQSNAFGLQA
+798 QFN
-808 LHSSNIFSNKYGLT
+808 SSNIWNTEHIGIQADAT
-822 GAYISNGPKVYTTDT
+822 VYTTDT
-837 PNYFGSSN
+837 PNYFGSSK
-845 ESLVRKG
+845 EATVRKSILD
-852 IYDINNDYST
+852 IYNNYGT

-873 PNAEAHGIVWKV
+873 PNADAHGVVWKV
-885 VVNGYDAQDEFDMLP
+885 VVDGYDAQDEFDMLP

-939 EEGTWSADST
+939 EDGTWSADST
-949 VYTTYLTITGKTG
+949 VYTAYLTITGKTG

-1095 GDANGSGKV
+1095 GDANGSGNV
-1104 DVADVVT
+1104 DVADVIT

-1116 SGQNPKPFIFEAADV
+1116 SGLEPKPFIFEAADV

-1186 QIATEKGSQIKAT
+1186 QIATEKGSQIKAS

>member
-23 DRNNEDEVVKVN
+23 DRNNEDEVVKVD

-128 KVRNVEEAVAKLS
+128 KVRNVEEAVAKLA

-162 AMAAQSKALDEAQQQ
+162 AMDAQSKALDEAQQQ
-177 TADGENR
+177 TAGGENR
-184 AVSFNDP
+184 DVSFNDP

-291 AGNGIGI
+291 GGNGIGI

-333 NGADII
+333 NSADII
-339 SMSFGSYGESRAEE
+339 SMSFGSYGESKAEE

-370 NDGMCLNHK
+370 NDGICLNHA
-379 HGRGDPAPMYP
+379 HPERGQFAPKPMYP
-390 ASYTFVLGVQAMS
+390 ASYTFVLGVQAMD
-403 SEGNITDWSNYD
+403 SEGYRAGFSNYD
-415 DDGPTYSEWGEAKLY
+415 DNGPTYSEWGEDKLY
-430 NYELLAPGVNIE
+430 NYELLAPGANIE

-486 INACSETG
+486 INARAATG

-509 TPELSFVT
+509 IPELSFVT

-562 ENEDPQIVELIK
+562 ENEDPQIVEFIK
-574 KEADFGAELSAY
+574 KEADFGSELSAY

-591 DEPLRIK
+591 TEPLRIK

-637 IGGLIK
+637 IGGVIK
-643 ENTTLY
+643 KDMTLY

-655 VTKTIAVPQ
+655 VTKNLAISK
-664 GVTLTIKPGTILD
+664 GVTLTIKPGTKLE
-677 FKNTNIKNVGTINA
+677 FKDTYFTNNGTINA
-691 IGKPDSLIVLN
+691 AGKPDSLIVLEGIDN
-702 GMNDPSSIGGASI
+702 KNVIGGVYINLSG
-715 DISDFSY
+715 FSY
-722 TVIQN
+722 TELKKSHISCFKGNFNNVI
-727 SNLFSL
+727 
-733 EFDYYGIDKI
+733 ID
-743 KKTNNNIVKDNEI
+743 NNDIFQMPENYNHNGCNIYNNTI
-756 SMLSDGTFEKCNFF
+756 YTTGDGRFEKSNII
-770 NNKRIHYYDGDD
+770 NNYARFDNDG
-782 MNLTSCNL
+782 L
-790 IGNCTDDR
+790 IGLN
-798 AQSNAFGLQA
+798 QFN
-808 LHSSNIFSNKYGLT
+808 SSNIWNMNILESKQMQPFTQPTLQT
-822 GAYISNGPKVYTTDT
+822 ISAPPK
-837 PNYFGSSN
+837 
-845 ESLVRKG
+845 K
-852 IYDINNDYST
+852 
-862 TEYDLSNMLTR
+862 
-873 PNAEAHGIVWKV
+873 
-885 VVNGYDAQDEFDMLP
+885 
-900 PLGVGK
+900 PL
-906 HKFEVYFNR
+906 
-915 PMRTSVTPM
+915 
-924 VAMGVRPP
+924 
-932 YTQIPIA
+932 
-939 EEGTWSADST
+939 
-949 VYTTYLTITGKTG
+949 
-962 ADGLNRIYVDG
+962 
-973 AKDNE
+973 
-978 GFEIPYE
+978 
-985 NSRFNVNVQAAGSL
+985 
-999 STGFMGEA
+999 
-1007 GLGKVTLSWNDV
+1007 
-1019 QNSFDDFLGYNLY
+1019 
-1032 RYTDKGDTIK
+1032 
-1042 VNKQLLDNETLEYVD
+1042 
-1057 YDVVPGT
+1057 
-1064 TYCYQYKV
+1064 
-1072 ITTDLKETDPSNVVA
+1072 
-1087 VTPMTSTL
+1087 
-1095 GDANGSGKV
+1095 
-1104 DVADVVT
+1104 
-1111 TVNYA
+1111 
-1116 SGQNPKPFIFEAADV
+1116 
-1131 NTDLQIDIL
+1131 
-1140 DVVGIIRT
+1140 
-1148 ILNPNADVSSMAMAT
+1148 
-1163 ATYTVENGIV
+1163 
-1173 YVDSPVDLAGVQI
+1173 
-1186 QIATEKGSQIKAT
+1186 
-1199 DEMEGFEQ
+1199 
-1207 TSSWLSDNDFIYLAY
+1207 
-1222 SMSGKTLT
+1222 
-1230 AGKHAILN
+1230 
-1238 IGNAKIMDIRLSD
+1238 
-1251 AAGKNVEAKAGQET
+1251 
-1265 SVTRL
+1265 
-1270 GADVMNVSG
+1270 
-1279 IYTLTGV
+1279 
-1286 KLSGRSSDL
+1286 
-1295 KKLPAGVYIVDGK
+1295 
-1308 KVVK
+1308 

>member
-23 DRNNEDEVVKVN
+23 DRNNEDEVVKVD

-128 KVRNVEEAVAKLS
+128 KVRNVEEAVAKLA

-162 AMAAQSKALDEAQQQ
+162 AMDAQSKALDEAQQQ
-177 TADGENR
+177 TAGGENR
-184 AVSFNDP
+184 DVSFNDP

-291 AGNGIGI
+291 GGNGIGI

-339 SMSFGSYGESRAEE
+339 SMSFGSYGESKAEE

-370 NDGMCLNHK
+370 NDGICLNHA
-379 HGRGDPAPMYP
+379 HPERGQFAPKPMYP
-390 ASYTFVLGVQAMS
+390 ASYTFVLGVQAMD
-403 SEGNITDWSNYD
+403 SEGYRAGFSNYD
-415 DDGPTYSEWGEAKLY
+415 DNGPTYSEWGEDKLY
-430 NYELLAPGVNIE
+430 NYELLAPGANIE

-486 INACSETG
+486 INARAATG

-509 TPELSFVT
+509 IPELSFVT

-562 ENEDPQIVELIK
+562 ENEDPQIVEFIK
-574 KEADFGAELSAY
+574 KEADFGSELSAY

-591 DEPLRIK
+591 TEPLRIK

-637 IGGLIK
+637 IGGVIK
-643 ENTTLY
+643 KDMTLY

-655 VTKTIAVPQ
+655 VTKNLAISK
-664 GVTLTIKPGTILD
+664 GVTLTIKPGTKLE
-677 FKNTNIKNVGTINA
+677 FKDTYFTNNGTINA
-691 IGKPDSLIVLN
+691 AGKPDSLIVLEGIDN
-702 GMNDPSSIGGASI
+702 KNVIGGVYINLSG
-715 DISDFSY
+715 FSY
-722 TVIQN
+722 TELKKSHISCFKGNFNNVI
-727 SNLFSL
+727 
-733 EFDYYGIDKI
+733 ID
-743 KKTNNNIVKDNEI
+743 NNDIFQMPENYNHNGCNIYNNTI
-756 SMLSDGTFEKCNFF
+756 YTTGDGRFEKSNII
-770 NNKRIHYYDGDD
+770 NNYARFDNDG
-782 MNLTSCNL
+782 L
-790 IGNCTDDR
+790 IGLN
-798 AQSNAFGLQA
+798 QFN
-808 LHSSNIFSNKYGLT
+808 SSNIWNTEHIGIQADAT
-822 GAYISNGPKVYTTDT
+822 VYKTDT
-837 PNYFGSSN
+837 PNYFGSSK
-845 ESLVRKG
+845 EDTVRKSILD
-852 IYDINNDYST
+852 IYNNYGT

-873 PNAEAHGIVWKV
+873 PNADAHGVVWKV
-885 VVNGYDAQDEFDMLP
+885 VVDGYDAQDEFDMLP

-939 EEGTWSADST
+939 EDGTWSADST
-949 VYTTYLTITGKTG
+949 VYTAYLTITGKTG

-1095 GDANGSGKV
+1095 GDANGSGNV
-1104 DVADVVT
+1104 DVADVIT

-1116 SGQNPKPFIFEAADV
+1116 SGLEPKPFIFEAADV

-1186 QIATEKGSQIKAT
+1186 QIATEKGSQIKAS

-1238 IGNAKIMDIRLSD
+1238 IGDAKIMDIRLSD

>member
-1 MKLHYIF
+1 MHKSS
-8 TVALTALMAIPAMAQ
+8 LTGGGK
-23 DRNNEDEVVKVN
+23 N
-35 ARFSAYNYREGE
+35 
-47 LIVKFKD
+47 
-54 QSAAQIKA
+54 
-62 PRRTKFRTSGVNS
+62 TSY
-75 IDATLRALGVSEV
+75 D
-88 EELMPLS
+88 
-95 GHQPV
+95 
-100 KRLARSVNGQTVTAP
+100 
-115 AMNRVYLMRYNKA
+115 
-128 KVRNVEEAVAKLS
+128 
-141 KLKDVEYAEPNRIV
+141 
-155 YALGGAE
+155 
-162 AMAAQSKALDEAQQQ
+162 
-177 TADGENR
+177 
-184 AVSFNDP
+184 DP
-191 LFGNQWG
+191 LFGQQWG
-198 LQSMQIPLL
+198 LQTMKLPQL
-207 WQEPFI
+207 WQQPII
-213 TNKRPV
+213 TQKRPI

-229 DHPDLKANIWTNAKE
+229 DHPDLKANIWTNTKE
-244 AEGAEEYDDDGN
+244 TEGAEDYDDDGN
-256 GFNDDVHGWDFVN
+256 GFKDDLHGWDFVN

-339 SMSFGSYGESRAEE
+339 SMSFGSYGESKAEE

-370 NDGMCLNHK
+370 NDGKCLNHK
-379 HGRGDPAPMYP
+379 HLKEGQDKPMPMYP
-390 ASYTFVLGVQAMS
+390 ASYTFVLGVQAMNG
-403 SEGNITDWSNYD
+403 EGNITDWSNYD
-415 DDGPTYSEWGEAKLY
+415 DNGPTYTEWGEDKLY
-430 NYELLAPGVNIE
+430 NYELLAPGANIE

-472 TKEYVNKEYLFGDL
+472 SKEYANKEYLFGDL
-486 INACSETG
+486 INACSATG

-509 TPELSFVT
+509 IPELSFVT

-536 EVIDFYPIVR
+536 EIIDIYPIVR

-562 ENEDPQIVELIK
+562 ENEDPQIVEFIK
-574 KEADFGAELSAY
+574 KETDFGSELSAY
-586 GKGKS
+586 GKARS
-591 DEPLRIK
+591 AEPLRIK

-604 DNRRIRLVLK
+604 DNRHIHLVIK

-620 QGEFTQE
+620 EGEITQD

-637 IGGLIK
+637 IGGVIK
-643 ENTTLY
+643 EDMTLY

-655 VTKTIAVPQ
+655 VTKNLAIPE
-664 GVTLTIKPGTILD
+664 GVTLTIKPGTKLE
-677 FKNTNIKNVGTINA
+677 FKDTYFTNNGTINA
-691 IGKPDSLIVLN
+691 VGKPDSLIVLEGIGNKNDYN
-702 GMNDPSSIGGASI
+702 GAQINLSG
-715 DISDFSY
+715 FSY
-722 TVIQN
+722 TELKN
-727 SNLFSL
+727 SNIYCC
-733 EFDYYGIDKI
+733 EGNYNNVII
-743 KKTNNNIVKDNEI
+743 KNNNMYETSSYNNNYHYGCNIYNNTIYVSGNDP
-756 SMLSDGTFEKCNFF
+756 FEK
-770 NNKRIHYYDGDD
+770 
-782 MNLTSCNL
+782 SNL
-790 IGNCTDDR
+790 INNF
-798 AQSNAFGLQA
+798 AESNDFSFIKLDIFN
-808 LHSSNIFSNKYGLT
+808 SSNIWNTEHVTINK
-822 GAYISNGPKVYTTDT
+822 GATVYTTDN
-837 PNYFGSSN
+837 PNYFGSSK
-845 ESLVRKG
+845 EATVRKG
-852 IYDINNDYST
+852 ILDIYNNYGT

-873 PNAEAHGIVWKV
+873 PNADAHGIVWKV
-885 VVNGYDAQDEFDMLP
+885 VVDGYDAQDEFDMLP

-939 EEGTWSADST
+939 EEGTWSADSLI
-949 VYTTYLTITGKTG
+949 YTAYLTITGKTG

-985 NSRFNVNVQAAGSL
+985 NTRFNVNVQAAGSL

-1095 GDANGSGKV
+1095 GDANGSGNV
-1104 DVADVVT
+1104 DVADVIT

-1116 SGQNPKPFIFEAADV
+1116 SGQEPKPFIFEAADV

-1186 QIATEKGSQIKAT
+1186 QIATEKGSEVTAT
-1199 DEMEGFEQ
+1199 GEMEGFEQ
-1207 TSSWLSDNDFIYLAY
+1207 ASSWLSDNDFIYLAY
-1222 SMSGKTLT
+1222 NMSGKTLT

-1251 AAGKNVEAKAGQET
+1251 AAGKNVEAKAGEL
-1265 SVTRL
+1265 SSITRL
-1270 GADVMNVSG
+1270 GSDVMSVSG

-1295 KKLPAGVYIVDGK
+1295 NRLPAGIYIVDGK

>member
-1 MKLHYIF
+1 MELHRIF
-8 TVALTALMAIPAMAQ
+8 TIALTALAAIPTMAQ
-23 DRNNEDEVVKVN
+23 DRNNEDEVVKVD

-47 LIVKFKD
+47 VIVKFKD
-54 QSAAQIKA
+54 QSAAQINA

-75 IDATLRALGVSEV
+75 IDATLRELGVSEV
-88 EELMPLS
+88 EALMPLS
-95 GHQPV
+95 GNQQM
-100 KRLARSVNGQTVTAP
+100 KRLARSVNGKTVAAP
-115 AMNRVYLMRYNKA
+115 AMNRIYLMHFDKT
-128 KVRNVEEAVAKLS
+128 KVRNTEEAVAKLA
-141 KLKDVEYAEPNRIV
+141 KLADVEYAEPNRIV
-155 YALGGAE
+155 YALGNTESQAG
-162 AMAAQSKALDEAQQQ
+162 QSKALMDVQDQANGGGKN
-177 TADGENR
+177 TSYD
-184 AVSFNDP
+184 DP
-191 LFGNQWG
+191 LFGQQWG
-198 LQSMQIPLL
+198 LQTMKLPQL
-207 WQEPFI
+207 WQQPII
-213 TNKRPV
+213 TQKRPI

-229 DHPDLKANIWTNAKE
+229 DHPDLKANIWTNTKE
-244 AEGAEEYDDDGN
+244 SEGAEDYDDDGN
-256 GFNDDVHGWDFVN
+256 GFKDDLHGWDFVN

-291 AGNGIGI
+291 GGNGIGI

-339 SMSFGSYGESRAEE
+339 SMSFGSYGESKAEE

-370 NDGMCLNHK
+370 NDGKCMNHK
-379 HGRGDPAPMYP
+379 HPEKAQDKPMPMYP
-390 ASYTFVLGVQAMS
+390 ASYTFVLGVQAMN

-415 DDGPTYSEWGEAKLY
+415 DNGPTYTEWGEDKLY
-430 NYELLAPGVNIE
+430 NYELLAPGANIE
-442 STYPGGNYKSLN
+442 STYPGGNYKPLS

-472 TKEYVNKEYLFGDL
+472 SKEYVNKEYLFGDL
-486 INACSETG
+486 INACSTTG
-494 GLDIYKAFSIKDEDR
+494 GLDIYKVFSIKDEDR
-509 TPELSFVT
+509 IPELSFVT

-536 EVIDFYPIVR
+536 EIIDIYPIVR

-562 ENEDPQIVELIK
+562 ENEDPQIVEFIK
-574 KEADFGAELSAY
+574 KEADFGSELSAY
-586 GKGKS
+586 GKARS
-591 DEPLRIK
+591 AEPLRIK
-598 INDKCA
+598 INDNCA
-604 DNRRIRLVLK
+604 DNRHIRLVIK

-620 QGEFTQE
+620 EKEITQD

-637 IGGLIK
+637 IGGVIK
-643 ENTTLY
+643 KDMTLY

-655 VTKTIAVPQ
+655 VTTNLAIPE
-664 GVTLTIKPGTILD
+664 GVTLTIKPGTKLE
-677 FKNTNIKNVGTINA
+677 FKGTYFTNNGTINA
-691 IGKPDSLIVLN
+691 AGKPDSLIVLEGIASKDN
-702 GMNDPSSIGGASI
+702 GDWGAKINLSG
-715 DISDFSY
+715 FSY
-722 TVIQN
+722 TELKKSHIYYSKGNFNNVIIDNNDMYQIGLN
-727 SNLFSL
+727 NNNNGCNIYNNAIYVTGDGRFEKSNLINNYAQH
-733 EFDYYGIDKI
+733 DDIGHIDLDQI
-743 KKTNNNIVKDNEI
+743 N
-756 SMLSDGTFEKCNFF
+756 
-770 NNKRIHYYDGDD
+770 
-782 MNLTSCNL
+782 
-790 IGNCTDDR
+790 
-798 AQSNAFGLQA
+798 
-808 LHSSNIFSNKYGLT
+808 SSNIWNTEHVGINLNT
-822 GAYISNGPKVYTTDT
+822 TVYTTDT
-837 PNYFGSSN
+837 PNYFGSAK
-845 ESLVRKG
+845 EATVRKG
-852 IYDINNDYST
+852 ILDINNNYGT

-873 PNAEAHGIVWKV
+873 PNAEAHGVVWKV
-885 VVNGYDAQDEFDMLP
+885 VVDGYDAQDEFDMLP

-915 PMRTSVTPM
+915 PMRTNVTPM

-939 EEGTWSADST
+939 EDGTWSADST
-949 VYTTYLTITGKTG
+949 VYTAYLTITGKTG

-985 NSRFNVNVQAAGSL
+985 NTRFNVNVQAAGSL

-1095 GDANGSGKV
+1095 GDANGSGNV
-1104 DVADVVT
+1104 DVADVIT

-1116 SGQNPKPFIFEAADV
+1116 SGQEPKPFIFEAADV

-1186 QIATEKGSQIKAT
+1186 QIATDKGSEVTAT
-1199 DEMEGFEQ
+1199 GEMEGFEQ
-1207 TSSWLSDNDFIYLAY
+1207 ASSWLSDNDFIYLAY

-1251 AAGKNVEAKAGQET
+1251 AAGKNVEAKAGEL
-1265 SVTRL
+1265 SSITRL
-1270 GADVMNVSG
+1270 GSDVMNVSG

>member
-1 MKLHYIF
+1 MYK
-8 TVALTALMAIPAMAQ
+8 
-23 DRNNEDEVVKVN
+23 
-35 ARFSAYNYREGE
+35 
-47 LIVKFKD
+47 
-54 QSAAQIKA
+54 
-62 PRRTKFRTSGVNS
+62 TKPT
-75 IDATLRALGVSEV
+75 
-88 EELMPLS
+88 
-95 GHQPV
+95 
-100 KRLARSVNGQTVTAP
+100 
-115 AMNRVYLMRYNKA
+115 
-128 KVRNVEEAVAKLS
+128 
-141 KLKDVEYAEPNRIV
+141 
-155 YALGGAE
+155 GGGKNI
-162 AMAAQSKALDEAQQQ
+162 SYD
-177 TADGENR
+177 
-184 AVSFNDP
+184 DP
-191 LFGNQWG
+191 LFGQQWG
-198 LQSMQIPLL
+198 LQTMKLPQL
-207 WQEPFI
+207 WQQPII
-213 TNKRPV
+213 TQKRPI

-229 DHPDLKANIWTNAKE
+229 DHPDLKANIWTNTKE
-244 AEGAEEYDDDGN
+244 SEGAEDYDDDGN
-256 GFNDDVHGWDFVN
+256 GFKDDLHGWDFVN

-291 AGNGIGI
+291 GGNGIGI

-333 NGADII
+333 NGAGII
-339 SMSFGSYGESRAEE
+339 SMSFGSYGESKAEE

-364 LVAAAG
+364 LVSAAG
-370 NDGMCLNHK
+370 NDGKCLNHV
-379 HGRGDPAPMYP
+379 HPGQFAPAPMYP
-390 ASYTFVLGVQAMS
+390 ASYTFVLGVQAMNG
-403 SEGNITDWSNYD
+403 EGNIASFSNYD
-415 DDGPTYSEWGEAKLY
+415 DNGPTYTEWGEDKLY
-430 NYELLAPGVNIE
+430 NYELLAPGANIE

-472 TKEYVNKEYLFGDL
+472 SKEYANKEYLFGDL
-486 INACSETG
+486 INACSSTG

-509 TPELSFVT
+509 KPELSFVT

-536 EVIDFYPIVR
+536 EVIDIYPIVR

-562 ENEDPQIVELIK
+562 ENEDPQIVEFIK
-574 KEADFGAELSAY
+574 KEADFGSELSAY

-591 DEPLRIK
+591 AEPLRIK

-604 DNRRIRLVLK
+604 DNRHIRLVIK

-620 QGEFTQE
+620 EKE
-627 ITLTV
+627 ITQDITLIV

-637 IGGLIK
+637 IGGVIK
-643 ENTTLY
+643 KDMTLY

-655 VTKTIAVPQ
+655 VTKNLAIPE
-664 GVTLTIKPGTILD
+664 GVTLTIKPGTKLE
-677 FKNTNIKNVGTINA
+677 FKDTYFENNGTLKA
-691 IGKPDSLIVLN
+691 IGKPDSMIVLDGLYPGLN
-702 GMNDPSSIGGASI
+702 RFLHIKDHLEYVSLNNVRCNML
-715 DISDFSY
+715 ISMVAKNCNF
-722 TVIQN
+722 T
-727 SNLFSL
+727 NLFTDHM
-733 EFDYYGIDKI
+733 EGDYAY
-743 KKTNNNIVKDNEI
+743 
-756 SMLSDGTFEKCNFF
+756 CNFVNSQF
-770 NNKRIHYYDGDD
+770 WGLSTIGSKFEN
-782 MNLTSCNL
+782 CNL
-790 IGNCTDDR
+790 IGNETDVPELYAAIDLF
-798 AQSNAFGLQA
+798 STN
-808 LHSSNIFSNKYGLT
+808 SSNIFNNSTTGTYIDKGSN
-822 GAYISNGPKVYTTDT
+822 VFTTDA
-837 PNYFGSSN
+837 PNYFGSSK
-845 ESLVRKG
+845 EATVRKSILD
-852 IYDINNDYST
+852 IYNNYGT

-873 PNAEAHGIVWKV
+873 PNADAHGVVWKV
-885 VVNGYDAQDEFDMLP
+885 VVDGYDAQDEFDMLP

-924 VAMGVRPP
+924 VAMGVRMP

-939 EEGTWSADST
+939 EEGTWSADSLI
-949 VYTTYLTITGKTG
+949 YTAYLTITGKTG

-985 NSRFNVNVQAAGSL
+985 NTRFNVNVQAAGSL

-1104 DVADVVT
+1104 DVADVIT

-1116 SGQNPKPFIFEAADV
+1116 SGQEPKPFIFEAADV

-1186 QIATEKGSQIKAT
+1186 QIATEKGSEVTAT
-1199 DEMEGFEQ
+1199 GEMEGFEQ
-1207 TSSWLSDNDFIYLAY
+1207 ASSWLSDNDFIYLAY

-1251 AAGKNVEAKAGQET
+1251 AAGKNVEAKAGEL
-1265 SVTRL
+1265 SSITRL
-1270 GADVMNVSG
+1270 GSDVMNVSG

>member
-1 MKLHYIF
+1 MKL
-8 TVALTALMAIPAMAQ
+8 PQ
-23 DRNNEDEVVKVN
+23 
-35 ARFSAYNYREGE
+35 
-47 LIVKFKD
+47 
-54 QSAAQIKA
+54 
-62 PRRTKFRTSGVNS
+62 
-75 IDATLRALGVSEV
+75 
-88 EELMPLS
+88 
-95 GHQPV
+95 
-100 KRLARSVNGQTVTAP
+100 
-115 AMNRVYLMRYNKA
+115 
-128 KVRNVEEAVAKLS
+128 
-141 KLKDVEYAEPNRIV
+141 
-155 YALGGAE
+155 
-162 AMAAQSKALDEAQQQ
+162 
-177 TADGENR
+177 
-184 AVSFNDP
+184 
-191 LFGNQWG
+191 
-198 LQSMQIPLL
+198 L
-207 WQEPFI
+207 WQQPII
-213 TNKRPV
+213 TQKRPI

-229 DHPDLKANIWTNAKE
+229 DHPDLKANIWTNTKE
-244 AEGAEEYDDDGN
+244 SEGAEDYDDDGN
-256 GFNDDVHGWDFVN
+256 GFKDDLHGWDFVN

-291 AGNGIGI
+291 GGNGIGI

-339 SMSFGSYGESRAEE
+339 SMSFGSYGESKAQE

-370 NDGMCLNHK
+370 NDGKCLNHK
-379 HGRGDPAPMYP
+379 HLKEGQDKPMPMYP
-390 ASYTFVLGVQAMS
+390 ASYTFVLGVQAMNG
-403 SEGNITDWSNYD
+403 EGNITDWSNYD
-415 DDGPTYSEWGEAKLY
+415 DNGPTYSAWGEDKLY
-430 NYELLAPGVNIE
+430 NYELLAPGANIE

-472 TKEYVNKEYLFGDL
+472 SKEYANKEYLFGDL
-486 INACSETG
+486 INACSSTG

-509 TPELSFVT
+509 IPELSFVT

-536 EVIDFYPIVR
+536 EVIDIYPIVR

-562 ENEDPQIVELIK
+562 ENEDPQIVEFIK
-574 KEADFGAELSAY
+574 KEADFGSELSAY

-591 DEPLRIK
+591 VEPLRIK

-604 DNRRIRLVLK
+604 DNRHIHLVIK

-620 QGEFTQE
+620 EGEITQD

-637 IGGLIK
+637 IGGVIRK
-643 ENTTLY
+643 DMTLY

-655 VTKTIAVPQ
+655 VTKNLAIPE
-664 GVTLTIKPGTILD
+664 GVTLTIKPGTKLE
-677 FKNTNIKNVGTINA
+677 FKDTYFTNKGTINA
-691 IGKPDSLIVLN
+691 VGKPDSLIVLEGIDSKDN
-702 GMNDPSSIGGASI
+702 ILSGANI
-715 DISDFSY
+715 DLSGFSY
-722 TVIQN
+722 TELKKSHINDFYGNYNNVIIN
-727 SNLFSL
+727 NNEINISHNTHKNYGCNIYNNTIYILHKGDGFFEKSNLINNYAY
-733 EFDYYGIDKI
+733 DYDIAKI
-743 KKTNNNIVKDNEI
+743 ELD
-756 SMLSDGTFEKCNFF
+756 
-770 NNKRIHYYDGDD
+770 
-782 MNLTSCNL
+782 
-790 IGNCTDDR
+790 
-798 AQSNAFGLQA
+798 QFG
-808 LHSSNIFSNKYGLT
+808 SSNIWNTENVVINKGST
-822 GAYISNGPKVYTTDT
+822 VYTPDF
-837 PNYFGSSN
+837 PNYFGSSK
-845 ESLVRKG
+845 EATVRKG
-852 IYDINNDYST
+852 ILDIYNNYGT

-873 PNAEAHGIVWKV
+873 PNAEAHGVVWKV
-885 VVNGYDAQDEFDMLP
+885 VVDGYDAQDEFDMLP

-924 VAMGVRPP
+924 VAMGVRMP

-939 EEGTWSADST
+939 EEGTWSADSL

-978 GFEIPYE
+978 GFEIPIE

-1095 GDANGSGKV
+1095 GDANGSGNV
-1104 DVADVVT
+1104 DVADVIT

-1116 SGQNPKPFIFEAADV
+1116 SGQEPKPFIFEAADV

-1173 YVDSPVDLAGVQI
+1173 YVDSPVNLAGVQI
-1186 QIATEKGSQIKAT
+1186 QIATEKGSEVTAT
-1199 DEMEGFEQ
+1199 GEMEGFEQ
-1207 TSSWLSDNDFIYLAY
+1207 ASSWLSDNDFIYLAY

-1251 AAGKNVEAKAGQET
+1251 AAGKNVEAKAGEL
-1265 SVTRL
+1265 SSITRL
-1270 GADVMNVSG
+1270 GSDVMNVSG

>member
-1 MKLHYIF
+1 MELHRIF
-8 TVALTALMAIPAMAQ
+8 TIALTALAAIPTMAQ
-23 DRNNEDEVVKVN
+23 DRNNEDEVVKVD

-47 LIVKFKD
+47 VIVKFKD
-54 QSAAQIKA
+54 QSAAQINA

-75 IDATLRALGVSEV
+75 IDATLRELGVSEV
-88 EELMPLS
+88 EALMPLS
-95 GHQPV
+95 GNQQV
-100 KRLARSVNGQTVTAP
+100 KRLARSVNGKTVAAP
-115 AMNRVYLMRYNKA
+115 AMNRIYLMHFDKT
-128 KVRNVEEAVAKLS
+128 KVRNTEEAVAKLA
-141 KLKDVEYAEPNRIV
+141 KLADVEYAEPNRIV
-155 YALGGAE
+155 YALGNTESQAG
-162 AMAAQSKALDEAQQQ
+162 QSKALMDVQDQANGGGNNISY
-177 TADGENR
+177 D
-184 AVSFNDP
+184 DP
-191 LFGNQWG
+191 LFGQQWG
-198 LQSMQIPLL
+198 LQTMKLPQL
-207 WQEPFI
+207 WQQPII
-213 TNKRPV
+213 TQKRPI

-229 DHPDLKANIWTNAKE
+229 DHPDLKANIWTNTKE
-244 AEGAEEYDDDGN
+244 SEGAEDYDDDGN
-256 GFNDDVHGWDFVN
+256 GFKDDLHGWDFVN

-291 AGNGIGI
+291 GGNGIGI

-339 SMSFGSYGESRAEE
+339 SMSFGSYGESKAEE

-379 HGRGDPAPMYP
+379 HPEKAQNFPMPMYP
-390 ASYTFVLGVQAMS
+390 ASYTFVLGVQAMNG
-403 SEGNITDWSNYD
+403 EGNITDWSNYD
-415 DDGPTYSEWGEAKLY
+415 DNGPTYSAWGEDKLY
-430 NYELLAPGVNIE
+430 NYELLAPGANIE

-472 TKEYVNKEYLFGDL
+472 SKEYANKEYLFGDL
-486 INACSETG
+486 INACSTTG
-494 GLDIYKAFSIKDEDR
+494 GLDIYKVFSIKDEDR
-509 TPELSFVT
+509 IPELSFVT

-536 EVIDFYPIVR
+536 EIIDIYPIVR

-562 ENEDPQIVELIK
+562 ENEDPQIVEFIK
-574 KEADFGAELSAY
+574 KETDFGSELSAY

-591 DEPLRIK
+591 AEPLRIK
-598 INDKCA
+598 INDNCA
-604 DNRRIRLVLK
+604 DNRHIRLVIK

-620 QGEFTQE
+620 EKE
-627 ITLTV
+627 ITQDITLIV

-637 IGGLIK
+637 IGGVIK
-643 ENTTLY
+643 KDMTLY

-655 VTKTIAVPQ
+655 VTKNLAIPE
-664 GVTLTIKPGTILD
+664 GVTLTIKPGTKLE
-677 FKNTNIKNVGTINA
+677 FKDTYFTNVGTINA
-691 IGKPDSLIVLN
+691 VGKPDSLIVLEGIDSKDN
-702 GMNDPSSIGGASI
+702 ILYGANI
-715 DISDFSY
+715 DLSGFSY
-722 TVIQN
+722 TELKKSHINDFYGNYNNVIIN
-727 SNLFSL
+727 NNEIFISNNTHKNYGCNIYNNTIYILHKGGGFFEKSNLINNYANNY
-733 EFDYYGIDKI
+733 DIAKI
-743 KKTNNNIVKDNEI
+743 ELD
-756 SMLSDGTFEKCNFF
+756 
-770 NNKRIHYYDGDD
+770 
-782 MNLTSCNL
+782 
-790 IGNCTDDR
+790 
-798 AQSNAFGLQA
+798 QFG
-808 LHSSNIFSNKYGLT
+808 SSNIWNTENVVINKGST
-822 GAYISNGPKVYTTDT
+822 VYTPDF
-837 PNYFGSSN
+837 PNYFGSSK
-845 ESLVRKG
+845 EATVRKG
-852 IYDINNDYST
+852 ILDIYNNYGT

-873 PNAEAHGIVWKV
+873 PNADAHGIVWKV
-885 VVNGYDAQDEFDMLP
+885 VVDGYDAQDEFDMLP

-915 PMRTSVTPM
+915 PMRTNVTPM

-939 EEGTWSADST
+939 EDGTWSADST
-949 VYTTYLTITGKTG
+949 VYTAYLTITGKTG

-973 AKDNE
+973 AKDDE

-985 NSRFNVNVQAAGSL
+985 NTRFNVNVQAAGSL

-1104 DVADVVT
+1104 DVADVIT

-1116 SGQNPKPFIFEAADV
+1116 SGQEPKPFIFEAADV

-1148 ILNPNADVSSMAMAT
+1148 ILNPNADVNSMAMAT

-1186 QIATEKGSQIKAT
+1186 QIATEKGSEVTAT
-1199 DEMEGFEQ
+1199 GEMEGFEQ
-1207 TSSWLSDNDFIYLAY
+1207 ASSWLSDNDFIYLAY

-1251 AAGKNVEAKAGQET
+1251 AAGKNVEAKAGEL
-1265 SVTRL
+1265 SSITRL
-1270 GADVMNVSG
+1270 GSDVINVSG

>member
-23 DRNNEDEVVKVN
+23 DRNNEDEVVKVD

-128 KVRNVEEAVAKLS
+128 KVRNVEEAVAKLA

-177 TADGENR
+177 TAGGENR

-256 GFNDDVHGWDFVN
+256 GFDDDVHGWDFVN

-291 AGNGIGI
+291 GGNGIGI

-339 SMSFGSYGESRAEE
+339 SMSFGSYGESKAEE
-353 QALGRAYQKAV
+353 QALGRAYQKAF

-390 ASYTFVLGVQAMS
+390 ASYTFVLGVQAMD
-403 SEGNITDWSNYD
+403 SEGYRAGFSNYD
-415 DDGPTYSEWGEAKLY
+415 DDGPAYSEWGEDKLY

-486 INACSETG
+486 INTRAATG

-509 TPELSFVT
+509 IPELSFVT

-562 ENEDPQIVELIK
+562 ENEDPQIVEFIK
-574 KEADFGAELSAY
+574 KEADFGSELSAY

-591 DEPLRIK
+591 TEPLRIK

-604 DNRRIRLVLK
+604 DNRHIRLVLK

-637 IGGLIK
+637 IGGVIK
-643 ENTTLY
+643 KDMTLY

-655 VTKTIAVPQ
+655 VTKNLAIPE
-664 GVTLTIKPGTILD
+664 GVTLTIKPGTKLE
-677 FKNTNIKNVGTINA
+677 FKDTYFINYGTINA
-691 IGKPDSLIVLN
+691 AGKPDSLIVLEGLNNTHLDLGAEMNLSGFEYTEVKSSKLYLVSGEVRNNAIKNNRIFLIN
-702 GMNDPSSIGGASI
+702 GNWKSCNFYDN
-715 DISDFSY
+715 
-722 TVIQN
+722 VIEN
-727 SNLFSL
+727 FDGNIVEGFLLNNNLINNTSNLC
-733 EFDYYGIDKI
+733 Y
-743 KKTNNNIVKDNEI
+743 
-756 SMLSDGTFEKCNFF
+756 
-770 NNKRIHYYDGDD
+770 
-782 MNLTSCNL
+782 
-790 IGNCTDDR
+790 
-798 AQSNAFGLQA
+798 FGLYYIEM
-808 LHSSNIFSNKYGLT
+808 SNIWNPMKSAIDL
-822 GAYISNGPKVYTTDT
+822 GPKVFTPKM
-837 PNYFGSSN
+837 PNYFGSSK
-845 ESLVRKG
+845 ESIVRKN
-852 IYDINNDYST
+852 IWDVNNGYGT

-873 PNAEAHGIVWKV
+873 PNAEAHGVVWKV

-973 AKDNE
+973 AKDDE

-1087 VTPMTSTL
+1087 VTPMTSTI
-1095 GDANGSGKV
+1095 GDANGSGNV
-1104 DVADVVT
+1104 DVADVIT

-1116 SGQNPKPFIFEAADV
+1116 SGQEPKPFIFEAADI
-1131 NTDLQIDIL
+1131 NKDLQIDIL

-1148 ILNPNADVSSMAMAT
+1148 ILNPNADASSMAMAT

-1207 TSSWLSDNDFIYLAY
+1207 ASSWLSDNDFIYLAY
-1222 SMSGKTLT
+1222 SMSGKTLA

-1270 GADVMNVSG
+1270 GADIMNVSG

>member
-1 MKLHYIF
+1 MKL
-8 TVALTALMAIPAMAQ
+8 PQ
-23 DRNNEDEVVKVN
+23 
-35 ARFSAYNYREGE
+35 
-47 LIVKFKD
+47 
-54 QSAAQIKA
+54 
-62 PRRTKFRTSGVNS
+62 
-75 IDATLRALGVSEV
+75 
-88 EELMPLS
+88 
-95 GHQPV
+95 
-100 KRLARSVNGQTVTAP
+100 
-115 AMNRVYLMRYNKA
+115 
-128 KVRNVEEAVAKLS
+128 
-141 KLKDVEYAEPNRIV
+141 
-155 YALGGAE
+155 
-162 AMAAQSKALDEAQQQ
+162 
-177 TADGENR
+177 
-184 AVSFNDP
+184 
-191 LFGNQWG
+191 
-198 LQSMQIPLL
+198 L
-207 WQEPFI
+207 WQQPII
-213 TNKRPV
+213 TQKRPI

-229 DHPDLKANIWTNAKE
+229 DHPDLKANIWTNTKE
-244 AEGAEEYDDDGN
+244 SEGAEDYDDDGN
-256 GFNDDVHGWDFVN
+256 GFKDDLHGWDFVN

-291 AGNGIGI
+291 GGNGIGI

-339 SMSFGSYGESRAEE
+339 SMSFGSYGESKAQE

-370 NDGMCLNHK
+370 NDGKCMNHK
-379 HGRGDPAPMYP
+379 HPEKAQDKPMPMYP
-390 ASYTFVLGVQAMS
+390 ASYTFVLGVQAMN

-415 DDGPTYSEWGEAKLY
+415 DNGPTYSAWGEDKLY
-430 NYELLAPGVNIE
+430 NYELLAPGANIE

-472 TKEYVNKEYLFGDL
+472 SKEYANKEYLFGDL
-486 INACSETG
+486 IYACSTTG
-494 GLDIYKAFSIKDEDR
+494 GLDIYKAFTIKDEDR
-509 TPELSFVT
+509 KPDLSFVT

-536 EVIDFYPIVR
+536 EVIDIYPIVR

-562 ENEDPQIVELIK
+562 ENEDPQIVEFIK
-574 KEADFGAELSAY
+574 KEADFGSELSAY

-591 DEPLRIK
+591 AEPLRIK
-598 INDKCA
+598 INDNCA
-604 DNRRIRLVLK
+604 DNRHIRLVIK

-620 QGEFTQE
+620 EKEITQD

-637 IGGLIK
+637 IGGVIK
-643 ENTTLY
+643 KDMTLY

-655 VTKTIAVPQ
+655 VTKNLAIPE
-664 GVTLTIKPGTILD
+664 GVTLTIKPGTKLE
-677 FKNTNIKNVGTINA
+677 FKDTYFTNKGTINA
-691 IGKPDSLIVLN
+691 AGKPDSLIVLEGIDN
-702 GMNDPSSIGGASI
+702 KNDRDRGAVINLSG
-715 DISDFSY
+715 FSY
-722 TVIQN
+722 TELKKSHIFYCNENFNNVI
-727 SNLFSL
+727 
-733 EFDYYGIDKI
+733 ID
-743 KKTNNNIVKDNEI
+743 NNNMYQILLGPGLDNNNNGCNIYNNTIWETE
-756 SMLSDGTFEKCNFF
+756 DGRFEKSNIINNYALFDDIGHIGLNQF
-770 NNKRIHYYDGDD
+770 N
-782 MNLTSCNL
+782 
-790 IGNCTDDR
+790 
-798 AQSNAFGLQA
+798 
-808 LHSSNIFSNKYGLT
+808 SSNIWNTEHIGIIA
-822 GAYISNGPKVYTTDT
+822 GATVYTTDT
-837 PNYFGSSN
+837 PNYFGSSK
-845 ESLVRKG
+845 EATVRKS
-852 IYDINNDYST
+852 ILDIHNNYGT

-873 PNAEAHGIVWKV
+873 PNAEAHGVVWKV
-885 VVNGYDAQDEFDMLP
+885 VVDGYDAQDEFDMLP

-915 PMRTSVTPM
+915 PMRTNVTPM

-939 EEGTWSADST
+939 EEGTWSADSLI
-949 VYTTYLTITGKTG
+949 YTAYLTITGKTG

-973 AKDNE
+973 AKDDE

-985 NSRFNVNVQAAGSL
+985 NTRFNVNVQAAGSL

-1095 GDANGSGKV
+1095 GDANGSGNV
-1104 DVADVVT
+1104 DVADVIT

-1116 SGQNPKPFIFEAADV
+1116 SGQEPKPFIFEAADV

-1173 YVDSPVDLAGVQI
+1173 YVDSPVNLAGVQI
-1186 QIATEKGSQIKAT
+1186 QIATEKGSEVTAT
-1199 DEMEGFEQ
+1199 GEMEGFEQ
-1207 TSSWLSDNDFIYLAY
+1207 ASSWLSDNDFIYLAY

-1251 AAGKNVEAKAGQET
+1251 ATGKNVEAKAGEL
-1265 SVTRL
+1265 SSITRL
-1270 GADVMNVSG
+1270 GSDVMNVSG

-1295 KKLPAGVYIVDGK
+1295 KKLPAGIYIVDGK

>member
-1 MKLHYIF
+1 MELHRIF
-8 TVALTALMAIPAMAQ
+8 TIALTALAAIPTMAQ
-23 DRNNEDEVVKVN
+23 DRNNEDEVVKVD

-47 LIVKFKD
+47 VIVKFKD
-54 QSAAQIKA
+54 QSAAQINA

-75 IDATLRALGVSEV
+75 IDATLRELGVSEV
-88 EELMPLS
+88 EALMPLS
-95 GHQPV
+95 GNQQV
-100 KRLARSVNGQTVTAP
+100 KRLARSVNGKTVAAP
-115 AMNRVYLMRYNKA
+115 AMNRIYLMHFDKT
-128 KVRNVEEAVAKLS
+128 KVRNTEEAVAKLA
-141 KLKDVEYAEPNRIV
+141 KLADVEYAEPNRIV
-155 YALGGAE
+155 YALGNTESQAG
-162 AMAAQSKALDEAQQQ
+162 QSKALMDVQDQAN
-177 TADGENR
+177 GEGNNI
-184 AVSFNDP
+184 SYDDP
-191 LFGNQWG
+191 LFGQQWG
-198 LQSMQIPLL
+198 LQTMKLPQL
-207 WQEPFI
+207 WQQPII
-213 TNKRPV
+213 TQKRPI

-229 DHPDLKANIWTNAKE
+229 DHPDLKANIWTNTKE
-244 AEGAEEYDDDGN
+244 SEGAEDYDDDGN
-256 GFNDDVHGWDFVN
+256 GFKDDLHGWDFVN

-291 AGNGIGI
+291 GGNGIGI

-339 SMSFGSYGESRAEE
+339 SMSFGSYGESKAEE

-370 NDGMCLNHK
+370 NDGGCLNHHHFCK
-379 HGRGDPAPMYP
+379 YDYKPMYP
-390 ASYTFVLGVQAMS
+390 AAYTFVLGVQAMNS
-403 SEGNITDWSNYD
+403 KGILADWSNYD
-415 DDGPTYSEWGEAKLY
+415 DNGPTYSAWGEDKLY
-430 NYELLAPGVNIE
+430 NYELLAPGANIE
-442 STYPGGNYKSLN
+442 STYPGGNYKSLK

-472 TKEYVNKEYLFGDL
+472 SKEYANKEYLFGDL
-486 INACSETG
+486 INACSSTG

-509 TPELSFVT
+509 KPELSFVT

-523 TNVGDGDGRPDAG
+523 TNIGDGDGRPDAG
-536 EVIDFYPIVR
+536 EVIDIYPIVR

-562 ENEDPQIVELIK
+562 ENEDPQIVEFIK
-574 KEADFGAELSAY
+574 KEADFGSELSAY

-591 DEPLRIK
+591 AEPLRIK

-604 DNRRIRLVLK
+604 DNRHIRLVIK

-620 QGEFTQE
+620 EKE
-627 ITLTV
+627 ITQDITLIV

-637 IGGLIK
+637 IGGVIK
-643 ENTTLY
+643 KDMTLY

-655 VTKTIAVPQ
+655 VTKNLAIPE
-664 GVTLTIKPGTILD
+664 GVTLTIKPGTKLE
-677 FKNTNIKNVGTINA
+677 FKGTYFENRGTINA
-691 IGKPDSLIVLN
+691 AGKPDSLIVLE
-702 GMNDPSSIGGASI
+702 GMDNKNYSGA
-715 DISDFSY
+715 DINLSGFSY
-722 TVIQN
+722 TELKKSKINECHGNFNNVI
-727 SNLFSL
+727 
-733 EFDYYGIDKI
+733 I
-743 KKTNNNIVKDNEI
+743 NNNYLYYITTSIHNINNNGCNIYNNTIYSNV
-756 SMLSDGTFEKCNFF
+756 SGYDGFEKSNII
-770 NNKRIHYYDGDD
+770 NNYADVPAI
-782 MNLTSCNL
+782 CL
-790 IGNCTDDR
+790 IGLRQFN
-798 AQSNAFGLQA
+798 
-808 LHSSNIFSNKYGLT
+808 SSNIWNTEHIGIQADAT
-822 GAYISNGPKVYTTDT
+822 VYTTDT
-837 PNYFGSSN
+837 PNYFGSSK
-845 ESLVRKG
+845 EATVRKS
-852 IYDINNDYST
+852 ILDIHNNYGT

-873 PNAEAHGIVWKV
+873 PNAEAHGVVWKV
-885 VVNGYDAQDEFDMLP
+885 VVDGYDAQDEFDMLP

-939 EEGTWSADST
+939 EEGTWSADSLI
-949 VYTTYLTITGKTG
+949 YTAYLTITGKTG

-973 AKDNE
+973 AKDDE

-1064 TYCYQYKV
+1064 TYCYLYKV

-1095 GDANGSGKV
+1095 GDANGSGNV
-1104 DVADVVT
+1104 DVADVIT

-1116 SGQNPKPFIFEAADV
+1116 SGQEPKPFIFEAADV

-1186 QIATEKGSQIKAT
+1186 QIATEKGSEVTAT
-1199 DEMEGFEQ
+1199 GEMEGFEQ
-1207 TSSWLSDNDFIYLAY
+1207 ASSWLSDNDFIYLAY

-1251 AAGKNVEAKAGQET
+1251 AAGKNVEAKAGEL
-1265 SVTRL
+1265 SSITRL
-1270 GADVMNVSG
+1270 GSDVMNVSG

>member
-1 MKLHYIF
+1 MELHRIF
-8 TVALTALMAIPAMAQ
+8 TIALTALAAIPTMAQ
-23 DRNNEDEVVKVN
+23 DRNNEDEVVKVD

-47 LIVKFKD
+47 VIVKFKD
-54 QSAAQIKA
+54 RSAAQINA

-75 IDATLRALGVSEV
+75 IDATLRELGVSEV
-88 EELMPLS
+88 EALMPLS
-95 GHQPV
+95 GNQQV
-100 KRLARSVNGQTVTAP
+100 KRLARSVNGKTVAAP
-115 AMNRVYLMRYNKA
+115 AMNRIYLMHFDKT
-128 KVRNVEEAVAKLS
+128 KVRNTEEAVAKLA
-141 KLKDVEYAEPNRIV
+141 KLADVEYAEPNRIV
-155 YALGGAE
+155 YALGNTESQAG
-162 AMAAQSKALDEAQQQ
+162 QSKALMDVQDQANGGGKNISY
-177 TADGENR
+177 D
-184 AVSFNDP
+184 DP
-191 LFGNQWG
+191 LFGQQWG
-198 LQSMQIPLL
+198 LQTMKLPQL
-207 WQEPFI
+207 WQQPII
-213 TNKRPV
+213 TQKRPI

-229 DHPDLKANIWTNAKE
+229 DHPDLKANIWINTKE
-244 AEGAEEYDDDGN
+244 SEGAEDYDDDGN
-256 GFNDDVHGWDFVN
+256 GFKDDLHGWDFVN

-291 AGNGIGI
+291 GGNGIGI

-339 SMSFGSYGESRAEE
+339 SMSFGSYGESKAEE

-370 NDGMCLNHK
+370 NDGMCLNHA
-379 HGRGDPAPMYP
+379 HPERGQMGPAPMYP
-390 ASYTFVLGVQAMS
+390 GSYTFVLGVQAMN
-403 SEGNITDWSNYD
+403 SEGNIASFSNYD
-415 DDGPTYSEWGEAKLY
+415 DNGPTYTEWGEDKLY
-430 NYELLAPGVNIE
+430 NYELLAPGANIE

-472 TKEYVNKEYLFGDL
+472 AKEYANKEYLFGDL
-486 INACSETG
+486 IYACSSTG

-509 TPELSFVT
+509 IPELSFVT

-536 EVIDFYPIVR
+536 EVIDIYPIVR

-562 ENEDPQIVELIK
+562 ENEDPQIVEFIK
-574 KEADFGAELSAY
+574 KEANFGSELSAY

-591 DEPLRIK
+591 AEPLRIK
-598 INDKCA
+598 INDNCA
-604 DNRRIRLVLK
+604 DNRHIHLVIK

-620 QGEFTQE
+620 ESEITQD

-637 IGGLIK
+637 IGGVIK
-643 ENTTLY
+643 EDMTLY

-655 VTKTIAVPQ
+655 VTKNLAIPE
-664 GVTLTIKPGTILD
+664 GVTLTIKPGTKLE
-677 FKNTNIKNVGTINA
+677 FKGTYFENRGTINA
-691 IGKPDSLIVLN
+691 AGKPDSLIVLEGMDNKNNNN
-702 GMNDPSSIGGASI
+702 GANINLSG
-715 DISDFSY
+715 FSY
-722 TVIQN
+722 TELKKSHIRYLNGNFNNVI
-727 SNLFSL
+727 
-733 EFDYYGIDKI
+733 IDNNDI
-743 KKTNNNIVKDNEI
+743 FQIPGFENNNNGCNIYNNTLYVI
-756 SMLSDGTFEKCNFF
+756 GDGRFEKSNII
-770 NNKRIHYYDGDD
+770 NNYARSD
-782 MNLTSCNL
+782 NLGL
-790 IGNCTDDR
+790 I
-798 AQSNAFGLQA
+798 A
-808 LHSSNIFSNKYGLT
+808 LNKINSSNIWNTKHIGINLNT
-822 GAYISNGPKVYTTDT
+822 TVYTTDD
-837 PNYFGSSN
+837 PNYFGSAK
-845 ESLVRKG
+845 EATVRKG
-852 IYDINNDYST
+852 ILDINNNYGT

-885 VVNGYDAQDEFDMLP
+885 VVDGYDAQDEFDMLP

-924 VAMGVRPP
+924 VAMGVRMP

-939 EEGTWSADST
+939 EEGTWSADSLI
-949 VYTTYLTITGKTG
+949 YTAYLTITGKTG

-978 GFEIPYE
+978 GFEIPIE

-1095 GDANGSGKV
+1095 GDANGSGNV
-1104 DVADVVT
+1104 DVADVIT

-1116 SGQNPKPFIFEAADV
+1116 SGQEPKPFIFEAADV

-1186 QIATEKGSQIKAT
+1186 QIATEKGSEVTAT
-1199 DEMEGFEQ
+1199 GEMEGFEQ
-1207 TSSWLSDNDFIYLAY
+1207 ASSWLSDNDFIYLAY

-1251 AAGKNVEAKAGQET
+1251 AAGKNVEAKAGEL
-1265 SVTRL
+1265 SSITRL
-1270 GADVMNVSG
+1270 GSDVMNVSG

-1295 KKLPAGVYIVDGK
+1295 NRLPAGVYIVDGK

>member
-1 MKLHYIF
+1 MELHRIF
-8 TVALTALMAIPAMAQ
+8 TIALTALAAIPTMAQ
-23 DRNNEDEVVKVN
+23 DRNNEDEVVKVD

-47 LIVKFKD
+47 VIVKFKD
-54 QSAAQIKA
+54 QSAAQINA
-62 PRRTKFRTSGVNS
+62 PRRTKFKTSGVNS
-75 IDATLRALGVSEV
+75 IDATLRELSVSEV
-88 EELMPLS
+88 EALMPLS
-95 GHQPV
+95 GNQQV
-100 KRLARSVNGQTVTAP
+100 KRLARSVNGKTVAAP
-115 AMNRVYLMRYNKA
+115 AMNRIYLMHFDKT
-128 KVRNVEEAVAKLS
+128 KVRNTEEAVAKLA
-141 KLKDVEYAEPNRIV
+141 KLADVEYAEPNRIV
-155 YALGGAE
+155 YALGNTESQAGL
-162 AMAAQSKALDEAQQQ
+162 SKALKDAQEQPNGGGKN
-177 TADGENR
+177 TSYD
-184 AVSFNDP
+184 DP
-191 LFGNQWG
+191 LFGQQWG
-198 LQSMQIPLL
+198 LQTMKLPQL
-207 WQEPFI
+207 WQQPII
-213 TNKRPV
+213 TQKRPI

-229 DHPDLKANIWTNAKE
+229 DHPDLKANIWINTKE
-244 AEGAEEYDDDGN
+244 SEGAEDYDDDGN
-256 GFNDDVHGWDFVN
+256 GFKDDLHGWDFVN

-291 AGNGIGI
+291 GGNGIGI

-339 SMSFGSYGESRAEE
+339 SMSFGSYGESKAEE
-353 QALGRAYQKAV
+353 QALSRAYQKAV

-370 NDGMCLNHK
+370 NDGKCLNHEHLEK
-379 HGRGDPAPMYP
+379 GQDKPMPMYP
-390 ASYTFVLGVQAMS
+390 ASYTFVLGVQAMN

-415 DDGPTYSEWGEAKLY
+415 DNGPTYSAWGEDKLY
-430 NYELLAPGVNIE
+430 NYELLAPGANIE

-472 TKEYVNKEYLFGDL
+472 SKEYANKEYLFGDL
-486 INACSETG
+486 INACSSTG

-509 TPELSFVT
+509 KPELSFVT

-536 EVIDFYPIVR
+536 EVIDIYPIVR

-562 ENEDPQIVELIK
+562 ENEDPQIVEFIK
-574 KEADFGAELSAY
+574 KEADFGSELSAY

-591 DEPLRIK
+591 AEPLRIK

-604 DNRRIRLVLK
+604 DNRHIRLVIK

-620 QGEFTQE
+620 EKEITQD

-637 IGGLIK
+637 IGGIIK
-643 ENTTLY
+643 KDMTLY

-655 VTKTIAVPQ
+655 VTKNLAIPE
-664 GVTLTIKPGTILD
+664 GVTLTIKPGTKLE
-677 FKNTNIKNVGTINA
+677 FKRTYFENNGTINA
-691 IGKPDSLIVLN
+691 VGKPDSLIVLEGIDDKSN
-702 GMNDPSSIGGASI
+702 WAGGT
-715 DISDFSY
+715 DINLSGFSY
-722 TVIQN
+722 TEVRN
-727 SNLFSL
+727 SYANLISG
-733 EFDYYGIDKI
+733 DYNNVFL
-743 KKTNNNIVKDNEI
+743 NNNLINTGYYQYTISNCNCNIYKNRINHCGINFVKSNI
-756 SMLSDGTFEKCNFF
+756 I
-770 NNKRIHYYDGDD
+770 NNDAFSKNNSLI
-782 MNLTSCNL
+782 NL
-790 IGNCTDDR
+790 
-798 AQSNAFGLQA
+798 
-808 LHSSNIFSNKYGLT
+808 HKVESSNIWNSERVGIEE
-822 GAYISNGPKVYTTDT
+822 GATVYIPDF
-837 PNYFGSSN
+837 PNYFGSSK
-845 ESLVRKG
+845 EATVRKSILD
-852 IYDINNDYST
+852 IYNDYYT

-873 PNAEAHGIVWKV
+873 PNADAHGVVWKV
-885 VVNGYDAQDEFDMLP
+885 VVDGYDAQDEFDMLP

-915 PMRTSVTPM
+915 PMRTSIAPM

-949 VYTTYLTITGKTG
+949 VYTAYLTITGKTG

-1104 DVADVVT
+1104 DVADVIT

-1116 SGQNPKPFIFEAADV
+1116 SGQEPKPFIFEAADV
-1131 NTDLQIDIL
+1131 NKDLQIDIL

-1186 QIATEKGSQIKAT
+1186 QIATDKGSEVTAT

-1251 AAGKNVEAKAGQET
+1251 AAGKNVEAKAGEL
-1265 SVTRL
+1265 SSITRL
-1270 GADVMNVSG
+1270 GSDVMNVSG

-1295 KKLPAGVYIVDGK
+1295 NRLPAGVYIVDGK

>member
-1 MKLHYIF
+1 MELHRIF
-8 TVALTALMAIPAMAQ
+8 TIALTALAAIPTMAQ
-23 DRNNEDEVVKVN
+23 DRNNEDEVVKVD

-47 LIVKFKD
+47 VIVKFKD
-54 QSAAQIKA
+54 QSAAQINA

-75 IDATLRALGVSEV
+75 IDATLRELGVSEV
-88 EELMPLS
+88 EALMPLS
-95 GHQPV
+95 GNQQV
-100 KRLARSVNGQTVTAP
+100 KRLARSVNGKTVAAP
-115 AMNRVYLMRYNKA
+115 AMNRIYLMHFDKT
-128 KVRNVEEAVAKLS
+128 KVRNTEEAVAKLA
-141 KLKDVEYAEPNRIV
+141 KLADVEYAEPNRIV
-155 YALGGAE
+155 YALGNTESQAG
-162 AMAAQSKALDEAQQQ
+162 QSKALMDVQDQANGGGKNISY
-177 TADGENR
+177 D
-184 AVSFNDP
+184 DP
-191 LFGNQWG
+191 LFGQQWG
-198 LQSMQIPLL
+198 LQTMKLPQL
-207 WQEPFI
+207 WQQPII
-213 TNKRPV
+213 TQKRPI

-244 AEGAEEYDDDGN
+244 SEGAEDYDDDGN
-256 GFNDDVHGWDFVN
+256 GFKDDLHGWDFVN

-291 AGNGIGI
+291 GGNGIGI

-339 SMSFGSYGESRAEE
+339 SMSFGSYGESKAEE

-370 NDGMCLNHK
+370 NDGKCLNHK
-379 HGRGDPAPMYP
+379 HLKEGQDKPMPMYP
-390 ASYTFVLGVQAMS
+390 ASYTFVLGVQAMN
-403 SEGNITDWSNYD
+403 SEGNITYWSNYD
-415 DDGPTYSEWGEAKLY
+415 DNGPTYTEWGEDKLY
-430 NYELLAPGVNIE
+430 NYELLAPGANIE

-472 TKEYVNKEYLFGDL
+472 SKEYANKEYLFGDL
-486 INACSETG
+486 INACSTTG
-494 GLDIYKAFSIKDEDR
+494 GLDIYKVFSIKDEDR
-509 TPELSFVT
+509 IPELSFVT

-536 EVIDFYPIVR
+536 EIIDIYPIVR

-562 ENEDPQIVELIK
+562 ENEDPQIVEFIK
-574 KEADFGAELSAY
+574 KETDFGSELSAY

-591 DEPLRIK
+591 AEPLRIK
-598 INDKCA
+598 INDNCA
-604 DNRRIRLVLK
+604 DNRHIHLIIK
-614 GTCDGM
+614 GSCDGM
-620 QGEFTQE
+620 EGEITQD

-637 IGGLIK
+637 IGGVIK
-643 ENTTLY
+643 KDMTLY

-655 VTKTIAVPQ
+655 VTTNLAVPE
-664 GVTLTIKPGTILD
+664 GVTLTIKPGTKLE
-677 FKNTNIKNVGTINA
+677 FKGTYFENKGTINA
-691 IGKPDSLIVLN
+691 AGKPDSLIVLE
-702 GMNDPSSIGGASI
+702 GMDNKGYFLGANI
-715 DISDFSY
+715 DLSGFSY
-722 TVIQN
+722 TELKKSHID
-727 SNLFSL
+727 
-733 EFDYYGIDKI
+733 DYYGNYNNVII
-743 KKTNNNIVKDNEI
+743 NNNKINVSHNTHKNYGCNI
-756 SMLSDGTFEKCNFF
+756 YNNTIYILRKGNGLFEK
-770 NNKRIHYYDGDD
+770 
-782 MNLTSCNL
+782 SNL
-790 IGNCTDDR
+790 INNY
-798 AQSNAFGLQA
+798 AQYNDASEIELVLFN
-808 LHSSNIFSNKYGLT
+808 SSNIWNTEHVAINK
-822 GAYISNGPKVYTTDT
+822 GATVYTTDN
-837 PNYFGSSN
+837 PNYFGSSK
-845 ESLVRKG
+845 EATVRKG
-852 IYDINNDYST
+852 ILDINNNYGT

-873 PNAEAHGIVWKV
+873 PNAEAHGVVWKV
-885 VVNGYDAQDEFDMLP
+885 VVDGYDAQDEFDMLP

-915 PMRTSVTPM
+915 PMRTNVTPM

-939 EEGTWSADST
+939 EDGTWSADST
-949 VYTTYLTITGKTG
+949 VYTAYLTITGKTG

-985 NSRFNVNVQAAGSL
+985 NTRFNVNVQAAGSL
-999 STGFMGEA
+999 STGFMGEP

-1042 VNKQLLDNETLEYVD
+1042 VNKQLLGNETLEYVD

-1104 DVADVVT
+1104 DVADVIT

-1116 SGQNPKPFIFEAADV
+1116 SGQEPKPFIFEAADV

-1186 QIATEKGSQIKAT
+1186 QIATEKGSEVTAT
-1199 DEMEGFEQ
+1199 GEMEGFEQ
-1207 TSSWLSDNDFIYLAY
+1207 ASSWLSDNDFIYLAY

-1251 AAGKNVEAKAGQET
+1251 AAGKNVEAKAGEL
-1265 SVTRL
+1265 SSITRL
-1270 GADVMNVSG
+1270 GSDVMNVSG

>member
-1 MKLHYIF
+1 MHKNS
-8 TVALTALMAIPAMAQ
+8 LM
-23 DRNNEDEVVKVN
+23 
-35 ARFSAYNYREGE
+35 
-47 LIVKFKD
+47 
-54 QSAAQIKA
+54 
-62 PRRTKFRTSGVNS
+62 
-75 IDATLRALGVSEV
+75 
-88 EELMPLS
+88 
-95 GHQPV
+95 
-100 KRLARSVNGQTVTAP
+100 
-115 AMNRVYLMRYNKA
+115 
-128 KVRNVEEAVAKLS
+128 
-141 KLKDVEYAEPNRIV
+141 
-155 YALGGAE
+155 GGGKI
-162 AMAAQSKALDEAQQQ
+162 SYD
-177 TADGENR
+177 
-184 AVSFNDP
+184 DP
-191 LFGNQWG
+191 LFGQQWG
-198 LQSMQIPLL
+198 LQTMKLPQL
-207 WQEPFI
+207 WQQPII
-213 TNKRPV
+213 TQKRPI

-229 DHPDLKANIWTNAKE
+229 DHPDLKANIWTNTKE
-244 AEGAEEYDDDGN
+244 SEGAEDYDDDGN
-256 GFNDDVHGWDFVN
+256 GFKDDLHGWDFVN

-291 AGNGIGI
+291 GGNGIGI

-339 SMSFGSYGESRAEE
+339 SMSFGSYGESKAQE

-370 NDGMCLNHK
+370 NDGKCLNHK
-379 HGRGDPAPMYP
+379 HLKEGQDKPMPMYP
-390 ASYTFVLGVQAMS
+390 ASYTFVLGVQAMNG
-403 SEGNITDWSNYD
+403 EGNITDWSNYD
-415 DDGPTYSEWGEAKLY
+415 DNGPTYSAWGEDKLY
-430 NYELLAPGVNIE
+430 NYELLAPGANIE

-472 TKEYVNKEYLFGDL
+472 SKEYANKEYLFGDL
-486 INACSETG
+486 INACSSTG

-509 TPELSFVT
+509 IPELSFVT

-536 EVIDFYPIVR
+536 EVIDIYPIVR

-562 ENEDPQIVELIK
+562 ENEDLQIVEFIK
-574 KEADFGAELSAY
+574 KEADFGSELSAY

-591 DEPLRIK
+591 AEPLRIK
-598 INDKCA
+598 INDNCA
-604 DNRRIRLVLK
+604 DNRHIHLVIK

-620 QGEFTQE
+620 EGEITQD

-637 IGGLIK
+637 IGGVIRK
-643 ENTTLY
+643 DMTLY

-655 VTKTIAVPQ
+655 VTKNLAIPE
-664 GVTLTIKPGTILD
+664 GVTLTIKPGTKLE
-677 FKNTNIKNVGTINA
+677 FKGTYFSNCGTINA
-691 IGKPDSLIVLN
+691 AGKPDSLIVLE
-702 GMNDPSSIGGASI
+702 GMDDKASSIYHGATINLSG
-715 DISDFSY
+715 FSY
-722 TVIQN
+722 TELRNSRLGTYIGNYNNVI
-727 SNLFSL
+727 
-733 EFDYYGIDKI
+733 I
-743 KKTNNNIVKDNEI
+743 NNNLIDWLNGQEASNYKYENHTCNIYNNYINICSTKE
-756 SMLSDGTFEKCNFF
+756 SEKCNLI
-770 NNKRIHYYDGDD
+770 NNY
-782 MNLTSCNL
+782 
-790 IGNCTDDR
+790 
-798 AQSNAFGLQA
+798 AQRNYRCDIDLSIFK
-808 LHSSNIFSNKYGLT
+808 SSNIWNT
-822 GAYISNGPKVYTTDT
+822 GNFNFRKGVIVFTPEF
-837 PNYFGSSN
+837 PNYFGSSK
-845 ESLVRKG
+845 EATVRKS
-852 IYDINNDYST
+852 ILDIHNDYGT

-873 PNAEAHGIVWKV
+873 PNAESHGVVWKV
-885 VVNGYDAQDEFDMLP
+885 VVDGYDAQDEFDMLP

-915 PMRTSVTPM
+915 PMRTNVTPM
-924 VAMGVRPP
+924 VAMGVRMP

-962 ADGLNRIYVDG
+962 ADGLNRIYVEG

-978 GFEIPYE
+978 GFDIPIE

-1095 GDANGSGKV
+1095 GDANGSGNV
-1104 DVADVVT
+1104 DVADVIT

-1116 SGQNPKPFIFEAADV
+1116 SGQEPKPFIFEAADV

-1186 QIATEKGSQIKAT
+1186 QIATEKGSEVTAT
-1199 DEMEGFEQ
+1199 GEMEGFEQ
-1207 TSSWLSDNDFIYLAY
+1207 ASSWLSDNDFIYLAY

-1251 AAGKNVEAKAGQET
+1251 AAGKNVEAKAGEL
-1265 SVTRL
+1265 SSITRL
-1270 GADVMNVSG
+1270 GSDVMNVSG

-1295 KKLPAGVYIVDGK
+1295 KKLPAGIYIVDGK

>member
-23 DRNNEDEVVKVN
+23 DRNNEDEVVKVD
-35 ARFSAYNYREGE
+35 ARFSAYNYRDGE

-75 IDATLRALGVSEV
+75 IDATLHALGVSEV

-177 TADGENR
+177 TAGGENS

-291 AGNGIGI
+291 GGNGIGI

-370 NDGMCLNHK
+370 NDGKCLNHK
-379 HGRGDPAPMYP
+379 HLEKGQTAPKPMYP
-390 ASYTFVLGVQAMS
+390 ASYTFVLGVQAMN
-403 SEGNITDWSNYD
+403 SEGNITGWSNYD
-415 DDGPTYSEWGEAKLY
+415 DNGPTYTEWGEDKLY
-430 NYELLAPGVNIE
+430 NYELLAPGANIE

-472 TKEYVNKEYLFGDL
+472 SKEYTNKEYLFGDL

-509 TPELSFVT
+509 IPELSFVT

-620 QGEFTQE
+620 QGEFNQE

-637 IGGLIK
+637 IGGVIK
-643 ENTTLY
+643 KDMTLY

-655 VTKTIAVPQ
+655 VTKNLAIPE
-664 GVTLTIKPGTILD
+664 GVTLTIKPGTKLE
-677 FKNTNIKNVGTINA
+677 FKGTYFTNKGTINA
-691 IGKPDSLIVLN
+691 AGKPDSLIVLEGIGDLSN
-702 GMNDPSSIGGASI
+702 NDAVINLSG
-715 DISDFSY
+715 FSY
-722 TVIQN
+722 TELKKSELFECNGSYNNVI
-727 SNLFSL
+727 
-733 EFDYYGIDKI
+733 II
-743 KKTNNNIVKDNEI
+743 NNNVFRFCSSLYETDNSYCCNIYNNKIVD
-756 SMLSDGTFEKCNFF
+756 SGLGFYEKCNFI
-770 NNKRIHYYDGDD
+770 NNQQQDGYSGCAAHLDK
-782 MNLTSCNL
+782 
-790 IGNCTDDR
+790 
-798 AQSNAFGLQA
+798 FK
-808 LHSSNIFSNKYGLT
+808 SSNIWNTECIGIRRESIIFT
-822 GAYISNGPKVYTTDT
+822 PDF
-837 PNYFGSSN
+837 PNYFGSSK
-845 ESLVRKG
+845 EATVRKS
-852 IYDINNDYST
+852 ILDINNDYYT

-873 PNAEAHGIVWKV
+873 PNAEAHGVVWKV

-962 ADGLNRIYVDG
+962 ADGLNRIYVEG
-973 AKDNE
+973 AKDDE
-978 GFEIPYE
+978 GFDIPIE
-985 NSRFNVNVQAAGSL
+985 NTRFNVNVQAAGSL

-1104 DVADVVT
+1104 DVADVIT

-1116 SGQNPKPFIFEAADV
+1116 SGQEPKPFIFEAADV

-1148 ILNPNADVSSMAMAT
+1148 ILNPNADASSLAMAT

-1207 TSSWLSDNDFIYLAY
+1207 ASSWLSDNDFLFLAY

-1251 AAGKNVEAKAGQET
+1251 SAGKNVEAKAGQET

>member
-23 DRNNEDEVVKVN
+23 DRNNEDEVVKVD

-75 IDATLRALGVSEV
+75 IDATLRDLGVSEV

-128 KVRNVEEAVAKLS
+128 KVRNVEEAVAKLA

-177 TADGENR
+177 TAGVENR

-291 AGNGIGI
+291 GGNGIGI

-370 NDGMCLNHK
+370 NDGMCLNHA
-379 HGRGDPAPMYP
+379 HPERGQFAPKPMYP
-390 ASYTFVLGVQAMS
+390 ASYTFVLGVQAMD
-403 SEGNITDWSNYD
+403 SEGYRAGFSNYD
-415 DDGPTYSEWGEAKLY
+415 DNGPTYSEWGEDKLY

-472 TKEYVNKEYLFGDL
+472 TKEYANKEYLFGDL

-509 TPELSFVT
+509 IPELSFVT

-591 DEPLRIK
+591 AEPLRIK

-620 QGEFTQE
+620 EGEITQD

-637 IGGLIK
+637 IGGVIK
-643 ENTTLY
+643 KDMTLY

-655 VTKTIAVPQ
+655 VTKNLAIPE
-664 GVTLTIKPGTILD
+664 GVTLTIKPGTKLE
-677 FKNTNIKNVGTINA
+677 FKGTYFENRGTINA
-691 IGKPDSLIVLN
+691 VGKPDSLIVLE
-702 GMNDPSSIGGASI
+702 GIDSKNDIGGV
-715 DISDFSY
+715 DINLSGFSY
-722 TVIQN
+722 TELKKSHIRYFKGNFNNVIIDNNDMYQTPYIGYN
-727 SNLFSL
+727 NNNNGCNIYNNTICTTADGRFEKSNIINNYAR
-733 EFDYYGIDKI
+733 FDY
-743 KKTNNNIVKDNEI
+743 
-756 SMLSDGTFEKCNFF
+756 DG
-770 NNKRIHYYDGDD
+770 
-782 MNLTSCNL
+782 L
-790 IGNCTDDR
+790 IGLN
-798 AQSNAFGLQA
+798 QFN
-808 LHSSNIFSNKYGLT
+808 SSNIWNTEHIGIQADAT
-822 GAYISNGPKVYTTDT
+822 VYTTDN
-837 PNYFGSSN
+837 PNYFGSSK
-845 ESLVRKG
+845 EATVRKS
-852 IYDINNDYST
+852 ILDINNNYGT

-873 PNAEAHGIVWKV
+873 PNAEAHGVVWKV
-885 VVNGYDAQDEFDMLP
+885 VVDGYDAQDEFDMLP

-939 EEGTWSADST
+939 EDGTWSADST
-949 VYTTYLTITGKTG
+949 VYTAYLTITGKTG

-985 NSRFNVNVQAAGSL
+985 NTRFNVNVQAAGSL

-1032 RYTDKGDTIK
+1032 RYTDKSDTIK

-1087 VTPMTSTL
+1087 VNPMTSTL

-1104 DVADVVT
+1104 DVADVIT

-1148 ILNPNADVSSMAMAT
+1148 ILNPNTDVSSMAMAT

-1222 SMSGKTLT
+1222 SMSGKTLA

>member
-1 MKLHYIF
+1 MELHRIF
-8 TVALTALMAIPAMAQ
+8 TIALTALAAIPTMAQ
-23 DRNNEDEVVKVN
+23 DRNNVDEVVKVD

-47 LIVKFKD
+47 VIVKFKD
-54 QSAAQIKA
+54 QSAAQINA

-75 IDATLRALGVSEV
+75 IDATLRELGVSEV
-88 EELMPLS
+88 EALMPLS
-95 GHQPV
+95 GNQQV
-100 KRLARSVNGQTVTAP
+100 KRLARSVNGKTVAAP
-115 AMNRVYLMRYNKA
+115 AMNRIYLMHFDKT
-128 KVRNVEEAVAKLS
+128 KVRNTEEAVAKLA
-141 KLKDVEYAEPNRIV
+141 KLADVEYAEPNRIV
-155 YALGGAE
+155 YALGNTESQAG
-162 AMAAQSKALDEAQQQ
+162 QSKALMDVQDQANGGGNNISY
-177 TADGENR
+177 D
-184 AVSFNDP
+184 DP
-191 LFGNQWG
+191 LFGQQWG
-198 LQSMQIPLL
+198 LQTMKLPQL
-207 WQEPFI
+207 WQQPII
-213 TNKRPV
+213 TQKRPI

-229 DHPDLKANIWTNAKE
+229 DHPDLKANIWTNTKE
-244 AEGAEEYDDDGN
+244 SEGAEDYDDDGN
-256 GFNDDVHGWDFVN
+256 GFKDDLHGWDFVN

-291 AGNGIGI
+291 GGNGIGI

-339 SMSFGSYGESRAEE
+339 SMSFGSYGESKAEE

-379 HGRGDPAPMYP
+379 HPEKSQPAPMPMYP
-390 ASYTFVLGVQAMS
+390 ASYTFVLGVQAMNG
-403 SEGNITDWSNYD
+403 EGYITDWSNYD
-415 DDGPTYSEWGEAKLY
+415 DNGPTYTEWGEDKLY
-430 NYELLAPGVNIE
+430 NYELLAPGANIE

-472 TKEYVNKEYLFGDL
+472 SKEYANKEYLFGDL
-486 INACSETG
+486 INACSATG

-509 TPELSFVT
+509 KPELSFVT

-536 EVIDFYPIVR
+536 EIIDFYPIVR

-556 LSIELG
+556 LFIELG
-562 ENEDPQIVELIK
+562 ENEDPQIVEFIK
-574 KEADFGAELSAY
+574 KEADFGSELSAY

-591 DEPLRIK
+591 AEPLRIK
-598 INDKCA
+598 INDNCA
-604 DNRRIRLVLK
+604 DNRHIHLVIK

-620 QGEFTQE
+620 EGEITQD

-637 IGGLIK
+637 IGGVIK
-643 ENTTLY
+643 EDMTLY

-655 VTKTIAVPQ
+655 VTKNLAIPE
-664 GVTLTIKPGTILD
+664 GVTLTIKPGTKLE
-677 FKNTNIKNVGTINA
+677 FKGTYFENRGTINA
-691 IGKPDSLIVLN
+691 AGKPDSLIVLEGIDN
-702 GMNDPSSIGGASI
+702 KNDIYGANINLSG
-715 DISDFSY
+715 FSY
-722 TVIQN
+722 TELKESRIDVFRGNFNNVIIDNNYMEHTQN
-727 SNLFSL
+727 ENINVCNIYNNAIYVT
-733 EFDYYGIDKI
+733 EYGR
-743 KKTNNNIVKDNEI
+743 
-756 SMLSDGTFEKCNFF
+756 FEKSNIINNYACHNDIGLIALNRF
-770 NNKRIHYYDGDD
+770 N
-782 MNLTSCNL
+782 
-790 IGNCTDDR
+790 
-798 AQSNAFGLQA
+798 
-808 LHSSNIFSNKYGLT
+808 SSNIWNTKHVGINLNRT
-822 GAYISNGPKVYTTDT
+822 VYTTDD
-837 PNYFGSSN
+837 PNYFGSSK
-845 ESLVRKG
+845 EATVRKSILD
-852 IYDINNDYST
+852 IYNNYGT

-873 PNAEAHGIVWKV
+873 PNAEAHGVVWKV
-885 VVNGYDAQDEFDMLP
+885 VVDGYDAQDEFDMLP

-924 VAMGVRPP
+924 VAMGVRMP

-939 EEGTWSADST
+939 EEGTWSADSL

-978 GFEIPYE
+978 GFEIPIE

-1104 DVADVVT
+1104 DVADVIT

-1186 QIATEKGSQIKAT
+1186 QIATEKGSEVTAT
-1199 DEMEGFEQ
+1199 GEMEGFEQ
-1207 TSSWLSDNDFIYLAY
+1207 ASSWLSDNDFIYLAY

-1251 AAGKNVEAKAGQET
+1251 AAGKNVEAKAGEL
-1265 SVTRL
+1265 SGITRL
-1270 GADVMNVSG
+1270 GSDVMNVSG

-1295 KKLPAGVYIVDGK
+1295 KKLPAGIYIVDGK
-1308 KVVK
+1308 KMVK

>member
-23 DRNNEDEVVKVN
+23 DRNNEDEVVKVD

-128 KVRNVEEAVAKLS
+128 KVRNVEEAVAKLA

-162 AMAAQSKALDEAQQQ
+162 AMDAQSKALDEAQQQ
-177 TADGENR
+177 TAGGENR
-184 AVSFNDP
+184 DVSFNDP

-291 AGNGIGI
+291 GGNGIGI

-325 KGIDYAVA
+325 KGIDYVVA

-339 SMSFGSYGESRAEE
+339 SMSFGSYGESKAEE
-353 QALGRAYQKAV
+353 QAVGRAYQKAV

-370 NDGMCLNHK
+370 NDGICLNHA
-379 HGRGDPAPMYP
+379 HPERGQFAPKPMYP
-390 ASYTFVLGVQAMS
+390 ASYTFVLGVQAMD
-403 SEGNITDWSNYD
+403 SEGYRAGFSNYD
-415 DDGPTYSEWGEAKLY
+415 DNGPTYSEWGEDKLY
-430 NYELLAPGVNIE
+430 NYELLAPGANIE

-486 INACSETG
+486 INARAATG

-509 TPELSFVT
+509 IPELSFVT

-562 ENEDPQIVELIK
+562 ENEDPQIVEFIK
-574 KEADFGAELSAY
+574 KEADFGSELSAY

-591 DEPLRIK
+591 TEPLRIK

-637 IGGLIK
+637 IGGVIK
-643 ENTTLY
+643 KDMTLY

-655 VTKTIAVPQ
+655 VTKNLAISK
-664 GVTLTIKPGTILD
+664 GVTLTIKPGTKLE
-677 FKNTNIKNVGTINA
+677 FKDTYFTNNGTINA
-691 IGKPDSLIVLN
+691 AGKPDSLIVLEGIDN
-702 GMNDPSSIGGASI
+702 KNVIGGVYINLSG
-715 DISDFSY
+715 FSY
-722 TVIQN
+722 TELKKSHISCFKGNFNNVI
-727 SNLFSL
+727 
-733 EFDYYGIDKI
+733 ID
-743 KKTNNNIVKDNEI
+743 NNDIFQMPENYNHNGCNIYNNTI
-756 SMLSDGTFEKCNFF
+756 YTTGDGRFEKSNII
-770 NNKRIHYYDGDD
+770 NNYARFDNDG
-782 MNLTSCNL
+782 L
-790 IGNCTDDR
+790 IGLN
-798 AQSNAFGLQA
+798 QFN
-808 LHSSNIFSNKYGLT
+808 SSNIWNTEHIGIQADAT
-822 GAYISNGPKVYTTDT
+822 VYTTDT
-837 PNYFGSSN
+837 PNYFGSSK
-845 ESLVRKG
+845 EATVRKSILD
-852 IYDINNDYST
+852 IYNNYGT

-873 PNAEAHGIVWKV
+873 PNADAHGVVWKV
-885 VVNGYDAQDEFDMLP
+885 VVDGYDAQDEFDMLP

-1087 VTPMTSTL
+1087 VTPMTSTI
-1095 GDANGSGKV
+1095 GDANGSGNV
-1104 DVADVVT
+1104 DVADVIT

-1116 SGQNPKPFIFEAADV
+1116 SGQEPKPFIFEAADI
-1131 NTDLQIDIL
+1131 NKDLQIDIL

-1148 ILNPNADVSSMAMAT
+1148 ILNPNTDVSSMAMAT

-1222 SMSGKTLT
+1222 SMSGKTLA

>member
-1 MKLHYIF
+1 MKQHYFF
-8 TVALTALMAIPAMAQ
+8 TIVLSALMALPAMAQ
-23 DRNNEDEVVKVN
+23 DRNNEDEVVKVD
-35 ARFSAYNYREGE
+35 ARFSAYNYRDGE
-47 LIVKFKD
+47 LIVKFKN

-62 PRRTKFRTSGVNS
+62 PRRTKFKTSGVNS
-75 IDATLRALGVSEV
+75 IDATLHALGVSEV

-95 GHQPV
+95 GHQQV
-100 KRLARSVNGQTVTAP
+100 KRLARSVNGQTVAAP
-115 AMNRVYLMRYNKA
+115 VMNRVYLMRYNKA
-128 KVRNVEEAVAKLS
+128 KVRNVEEAVAKLA
-141 KLKDVEYAEPNRIV
+141 KLKDVEYAEPNRMV

-162 AMAAQSKALDEAQQQ
+162 YLAAYSRVLNDVQQP
-177 TADGENR
+177 TASGEKPTI
-184 AVSFNDP
+184 SYNDP
-191 LFGNQWG
+191 LFNNQWG

-213 TNKRPV
+213 TKKRPV

-229 DHPDLKANIWTNAKE
+229 DHPDLKANIWTNTKE
-244 AEGAEEYDDDGN
+244 TEGAEDYDDDGN

-291 AGNGIGI
+291 GGNGIGI

-339 SMSFGSYGESRAEE
+339 SMSFGSYGESKAEE
-353 QALGRAYQKAV
+353 QALGRAYQKAI

-370 NDGMCLNHK
+370 NDGKCLNHK
-379 HGRGDPAPMYP
+379 HPEKAQNFPAPMYP
-390 ASYTFVLGVQAMS
+390 ASYTFVLGVQAMNGD
-403 SEGNITDWSNYD
+403 GNRTEWSNYD
-415 DDGPTYSEWGEAKLY
+415 DDGPTYSEWGEDKLY
-430 NYELLAPGVNIE
+430 NYELLAPGEDIE

-486 INACSETG
+486 INARSAMG

-509 TPELSFVT
+509 IPELSFVT

-536 EVIDFYPIVR
+536 EVIDIYPVVR
-546 NSWGKAKNIK
+546 NSWGKAKDIK
-556 LSIELG
+556 LSMELG
-562 ENEDPQIVELIK
+562 ENEDSTIVEFIK
-574 KEADFGAELSAY
+574 KEADFGSELSAY

-591 DEPLRIK
+591 AEPLRIK
-598 INDKCA
+598 INDNCA
-604 DNRRIRLVLK
+604 DNRHILLVIK

-620 QGEFTQE
+620 EGEITQN

-632 ENGVE
+632 DNGVE
-637 IGGLIK
+637 IGGVIK
-643 ENTTLY
+643 KDMTLY

-655 VTKTIAVPQ
+655 VTKNLAIPE
-664 GVTLTIKPGTILD
+664 GVTLTIKPGTKLE
-677 FKNTNIKNVGTINA
+677 FKDTYFDNNGTINA
-691 IGKPDSLIVLN
+691 VGKPDSLIVLE
-702 GMNDPSSIGGASI
+702 GIGKKNTVSFYEGAEI
-715 DISDFSY
+715 NLKGFSY
-722 TVIQN
+722 IELRNSKIDRIVEEYNNVVFNNNYLSGIEYYDHN
-727 SNLFSL
+727 YECNIYNNVVSNLGPGL
-733 EFDYYGIDKI
+733 
-743 KKTNNNIVKDNEI
+743 
-756 SMLSDGTFEKCNFF
+756 EKCNLI
-770 NNKRIHYYDGDD
+770 NNRVKYNSSLI
-782 MNLTSCNL
+782 NL
-790 IGNCTDDR
+790 GYFD
-798 AQSNAFGLQA
+798 
-808 LHSSNIFSNKYGLT
+808 SSNIWNTENIGINYSGIF
-822 GAYISNGPKVYTTDT
+822 TTDL
-837 PNYFGSSN
+837 PNYFGSSKK
-845 ESLVRKG
+845 STVRKN
-852 IYDINNDYST
+852 ILDINNNFGT

-873 PNAEAHGIVWKV
+873 PNAEAHGVVWKV
-885 VVNGYDAQDEFDMLP
+885 VVDGYDAQDEFDMLP

-915 PMRTSVTPM
+915 PMRTSMTPI
-924 VAMGVRPP
+924 VSMGVRPP

-949 VYTTYLTITGKTG
+949 VYTAYLTITGKIG

-973 AKDNE
+973 AKDDE

-985 NSRFNVNVQAAGSL
+985 NTRFNVNVQAAGSL

-1087 VTPMTSTL
+1087 VTPMTSTI
-1095 GDANGSGKV
+1095 GDANGSGNV
-1104 DVADVVT
+1104 DVADVIT

-1116 SGQNPKPFIFEAADV
+1116 SGQEPKPFIFEAADI
-1131 NTDLQIDIL
+1131 NKDLQIDIL

-1148 ILNPNADVSSMAMAT
+1148 ILNPNANVNSMAMAT

-1173 YVDSPVDLAGVQI
+1173 YVDSPVNLAGVQI
-1186 QIATEKGSQIKAT
+1186 QIATEKENHITTSN
-1199 DEMEGFEQ
+1199 ELEGFEQ
-1207 TSSWLSDNDFIYLAY
+1207 TSSWLSDNDFLFLAY
-1222 SMSGKTLT
+1222 SMSGKTLA

-1238 IGNAKIMDIRLSD
+1238 IGNAKIMDVRLSD
-1251 AAGKNVEAKAGQET
+1251 AAGKNVEAKAGQAT
-1265 SVTRL
+1265 GMTRL

-1279 IYTLTGV
+1279 IYTITGV
-1286 KLSGRSSDL
+1286 KVSGRSSDL
-1295 KKLPAGVYIVDGK
+1295 KKMPAGVYIVDGK

>member
-8 TVALTALMAIPAMAQ
+8 TIMLTALMAISAMAQ
-23 DRNNEDEVVKVN
+23 DRNNEDEVVKLD

-75 IDATLRALGVSEV
+75 INATLRALGVSEV

-128 KVRNVEEAVAKLS
+128 KVRNVEEAVAKLA
-141 KLKDVEYAEPNRIV
+141 KLDDVEYAEPNRIV

-162 AMAAQSKALDEAQQQ
+162 AMAAQSKALGEAQQQ
-177 TADGENR
+177 AADGEKP
-184 AVSFNDP
+184 ATSFNDP

-198 LQSMQIPLL
+198 LQSMNLPQL
-207 WQEPFI
+207 WQQPII
-213 TNKRPV
+213 TQKRPK

-229 DHPDLKANIWTNAKE
+229 DHPDLKANIWTNVKE
-244 AEGAEEYDDDGN
+244 TEGAEDYDDDGN
-256 GFNDDVHGWDFVN
+256 GFKDDVHGWDFVN

-291 AGNGIGI
+291 GGNGIGI

-333 NGADII
+333 NGADVI

-353 QALGRAYQKAV
+353 QALGRAYQKAI

-370 NDGMCLNHK
+370 NEKKCLNHEHRK
-379 HGRGDPAPMYP
+379 EGQDDPMPLYP
-390 ASYTFVLGVQAMS
+390 ASYTFVLGVQAMD
-403 SEGNITDWSNYD
+403 SEGKITDWSNYD
-415 DDGPTYSEWGEAKLY
+415 DNGPTYTEWGEDKLY
-430 NYELLAPGVNIE
+430 NYELLAPGANIA

-461 MVAGALSRLIQ
+461 MVAGAISRLIQ
-472 TKEYVNKEYLFGDL
+472 TKEYANKEYLFGDL
-486 INACSETG
+486 INCCEQPG

-509 TPELSFVT
+509 IPELSFVT

-536 EVIDFYPIVR
+536 EVIDLYPIVR

-562 ENEDPQIVELIK
+562 DNEDPQIVELIK
-574 KEADFGAELSAY
+574 KEADFGSELSAY

-591 DEPLRIK
+591 AEPLRIK
-598 INDKCA
+598 INDNCA
-604 DNRRIRLVLK
+604 DNRHICLVIK
-614 GTCDGM
+614 GSCDGM
-620 QGEFTQE
+620 EGE
-627 ITLTV
+627 ITQDITFIV

-637 IGGLIK
+637 IGGIIK
-643 ENTTLY
+643 EDMTLY

-655 VTKTIAVPQ
+655 VTKNLAILG
-664 GVTLTIKPGTILD
+664 GVTLTIKPGTKLE
-677 FKNTNIKNVGTINA
+677 FKGTGFDNRGTINA
-691 IGKPDSLIVLN
+691 AGKPDSLIVLEGYRSTGRN
-702 GMNDPSSIGGASI
+702 LDLSG
-715 DISDFSY
+715 FSY
-722 TVIQN
+722 AEVTGAVGTVNGSFNDIIFDSNQFLTIDFINVKRVNLINNGVISLDYAYKPNGLNVINNN
-727 SNLFSL
+727 S
-733 EFDYYGIDKI
+733 DQTTYGIDLRY
-743 KKTNNNIVKDNEI
+743 T
-756 SMLSDGTFEKCNFF
+756 T
-770 NNKRIHYYDGDD
+770 
-782 MNLTSCNL
+782 
-790 IGNCTDDR
+790 
-798 AQSNAFGLQA
+798 
-808 LHSSNIFSNKYGLT
+808 SSNIWNT
-822 GAYISNGPKVYTTDT
+822 GKCYIDGVGIVTPDL
-837 PNYFGSSN
+837 PNYFGSSK
-845 ESLVRKG
+845 EATVRKS
-852 IYDINNDYST
+852 IYDIHSNYGT

-873 PNAEAHGIVWKV
+873 PNAEAHGVVWKV

-915 PMRTSVTPM
+915 PMRTSVTPT
-924 VAMGVRPP
+924 VSMGVRMP

-949 VYTTYLTITGKTG
+949 VYTAYLTITGKTG
-962 ADGLNRIYVDG
+962 SDGLNRIYVYG
-973 AKDNE
+973 AKDDE

-985 NSRFNVNVQAAGSL
+985 NTRFNVNVQAAGSL

-1057 YDVVPGT
+1057 YDVVPRT

-1087 VTPMTSTL
+1087 VTPMTATL
-1095 GDANGSGKV
+1095 GDANGSGNV
-1104 DVADVVT
+1104 DVADVIT
-1111 TVNYA
+1111 TVNHA
-1116 SGQNPKPFIFEAADV
+1116 SGQNPKPFIFEAADI
-1131 NTDLQIDIL
+1131 NKDLQIDIL

-1148 ILNPNADVSSMAMAT
+1148 ILNPNADVSSMAIAT

-1207 TSSWLSDNDFIYLAY
+1207 ASSWLSDNDFLFLAY
-1222 SMSGKTLT
+1222 SVSGKTLA

-1251 AAGKNVEAKAGQET
+1251 AAGKNVEAKSGQTT

-1270 GADVMNVSG
+1270 GADVMNVPG
-1279 IYTLTGV
+1279 IYTLTGMKV
-1286 KLSGRSSDL
+1286 SGRSSDL

>member
-1 MKLHYIF
+1 MYK
-8 TVALTALMAIPAMAQ
+8 TKPTGG
-23 DRNNEDEVVKVN
+23 NNISYD
-35 ARFSAYNYREGE
+35 
-47 LIVKFKD
+47 
-54 QSAAQIKA
+54 
-62 PRRTKFRTSGVNS
+62 
-75 IDATLRALGVSEV
+75 
-88 EELMPLS
+88 
-95 GHQPV
+95 
-100 KRLARSVNGQTVTAP
+100 
-115 AMNRVYLMRYNKA
+115 
-128 KVRNVEEAVAKLS
+128 
-141 KLKDVEYAEPNRIV
+141 
-155 YALGGAE
+155 
-162 AMAAQSKALDEAQQQ
+162 
-177 TADGENR
+177 
-184 AVSFNDP
+184 DP
-191 LFGNQWG
+191 LFGQQWG
-198 LQSMQIPLL
+198 LQTMKLPQL
-207 WQEPFI
+207 WQQPII
-213 TNKRPV
+213 TQKRPI

-229 DHPDLKANIWTNAKE
+229 DHPDLKANIWTNTKE
-244 AEGAEEYDDDGN
+244 SEGAEDYDDDGN
-256 GFNDDVHGWDFVN
+256 GFKDDLHGWDFVN

-291 AGNGIGI
+291 GGNGIGI

-333 NGADII
+333 SGADII
-339 SMSFGSYGESRAEE
+339 SMSFGSYGESKAEE

-370 NDGMCLNHK
+370 NDGKCLNHK
-379 HGRGDPAPMYP
+379 HLKEGQDKPMPMYP
-390 ASYTFVLGVQAMS
+390 ASYTFVLGVQAMN
-403 SEGNITDWSNYD
+403 SEGNITYWSNYD
-415 DDGPTYSEWGEAKLY
+415 DNGPTYTEWGEDKLY
-430 NYELLAPGVNIE
+430 NYELLAPGANIE

-472 TKEYVNKEYLFGDL
+472 SKEYANKEYLFGDL
-486 INACSETG
+486 INACSTTG
-494 GLDIYKAFSIKDEDR
+494 GLDIYKVFSIKDEDR
-509 TPELSFVT
+509 IPELSFVT

-536 EVIDFYPIVR
+536 EIIDIYPIVR

-562 ENEDPQIVELIK
+562 ENEDPQIVEFIK
-574 KEADFGAELSAY
+574 KETDFGSELSAY

-591 DEPLRIK
+591 AEPLRIK
-598 INDKCA
+598 INDNCA
-604 DNRRIRLVLK
+604 DNRHIHLIIK
-614 GTCDGM
+614 GSCDGM
-620 QGEFTQE
+620 EGEITQD

-637 IGGLIK
+637 IGGVIK
-643 ENTTLY
+643 KDMTLY

-655 VTKTIAVPQ
+655 VTTNLAVPE
-664 GVTLTIKPGTILD
+664 GVTLTIKPGTKLE
-677 FKNTNIKNVGTINA
+677 FKGTYFENKGTINA
-691 IGKPDSLIVLN
+691 AGKPDSLIVLE
-702 GMNDPSSIGGASI
+702 GMDNKGYFLGANI
-715 DISDFSY
+715 DLSGFSY
-722 TVIQN
+722 TELKKSHID
-727 SNLFSL
+727 
-733 EFDYYGIDKI
+733 DYYGNYNNVII
-743 KKTNNNIVKDNEI
+743 NNNKINVSHNTHKNYGCNI
-756 SMLSDGTFEKCNFF
+756 YNNTIYILSKGNGLFEK
-770 NNKRIHYYDGDD
+770 
-782 MNLTSCNL
+782 SNL
-790 IGNCTDDR
+790 INNY
-798 AQSNAFGLQA
+798 AQYNDASEIELVLFN
-808 LHSSNIFSNKYGLT
+808 SSNIWNTEHVAINK
-822 GAYISNGPKVYTTDT
+822 GATVYTTDN
-837 PNYFGSSN
+837 PNYFGSSK
-845 ESLVRKG
+845 EATVRKG
-852 IYDINNDYST
+852 ILDINNNYGT

-873 PNAEAHGIVWKV
+873 PNAEAHGVVWKV
-885 VVNGYDAQDEFDMLP
+885 VVDGYDAQDEFDMLP

-915 PMRTSVTPM
+915 PMRTNVTPM

-939 EEGTWSADST
+939 EDGTWSADST
-949 VYTTYLTITGKTG
+949 VYTAYLTITGKTG

-985 NSRFNVNVQAAGSL
+985 NTRFNVNVQAAGSL
-999 STGFMGEA
+999 STGFMGEP

-1042 VNKQLLDNETLEYVD
+1042 VNKQLLGNETLEYVD

-1104 DVADVVT
+1104 DVADVIT

-1116 SGQNPKPFIFEAADV
+1116 SGQEPKPFIFEAADV

-1186 QIATEKGSQIKAT
+1186 QIATEKGSEVTAT
-1199 DEMEGFEQ
+1199 GEMEGFEQ
-1207 TSSWLSDNDFIYLAY
+1207 ASSWLSDNDFIYLAY

-1251 AAGKNVEAKAGQET
+1251 AAGKNVEAKAGEL
-1265 SVTRL
+1265 SSITRL
-1270 GADVMNVSG
+1270 GSDVMNVSG

>member
-1 MKLHYIF
+1 MELHRIF
-8 TVALTALMAIPAMAQ
+8 TIALTALAAIPTMAQ
-23 DRNNEDEVVKVN
+23 DRNNEDEVVKVD

-47 LIVKFKD
+47 VIVKFKD
-54 QSAAQIKA
+54 QSAAQINA

-75 IDATLRALGVSEV
+75 IDATLRELGVSEV
-88 EELMPLS
+88 EALMPLS
-95 GHQPV
+95 GNQQV
-100 KRLARSVNGQTVTAP
+100 KRLARSVNGKTVAAP
-115 AMNRVYLMRYNKA
+115 AMNRIYLMHFDKT
-128 KVRNVEEAVAKLS
+128 KVRNTEEAVAKLA
-141 KLKDVEYAEPNRIV
+141 KLADVEYAEPNRIV
-155 YALGGAE
+155 YALGNTESQAG
-162 AMAAQSKALDEAQQQ
+162 QSKALMDVQDQANGRGNNISY
-177 TADGENR
+177 D
-184 AVSFNDP
+184 DP
-191 LFGNQWG
+191 LFGQQWG
-198 LQSMQIPLL
+198 LQTMKLPQL
-207 WQEPFI
+207 WQQPII
-213 TNKRPV
+213 TQKRPI

-229 DHPDLKANIWTNAKE
+229 DHPDLKANIWTNTKE
-244 AEGAEEYDDDGN
+244 YEGAEDYDDDGN
-256 GFNDDVHGWDFVN
+256 GFKDDLHGWDFVN

-291 AGNGIGI
+291 GGNGIGI

-339 SMSFGSYGESRAEE
+339 SMSFGSYGESKAEE
-353 QALGRAYQKAV
+353 QALGRAYQKAI

-379 HGRGDPAPMYP
+379 HPEKGQFAPKPMYP
-390 ASYTFVLGVQAMS
+390 ASYTFVLGVQAMNS
-403 SEGNITDWSNYD
+403 YGNITDWSNYD
-415 DDGPTYSEWGEAKLY
+415 DNGPTYTEWGEDKLY
-430 NYELLAPGVNIE
+430 NYELLAPGANIE

-472 TKEYVNKEYLFGDL
+472 SKEYANKEYLFGDL
-486 INACSETG
+486 INACSTTG

-509 TPELSFVT
+509 KPELSFVT

-536 EVIDFYPIVR
+536 EVIDIYPIVR

-562 ENEDPQIVELIK
+562 ENEDPQIVEFIK
-574 KEADFGAELSAY
+574 KEADFGSELSAY

-591 DEPLRIK
+591 AEPLRIK

-604 DNRRIRLVLK
+604 DNRHIRLVIK

-620 QGEFTQE
+620 EKE
-627 ITLTV
+627 ITQDITLIV

-637 IGGLIK
+637 IGGVIK
-643 ENTTLY
+643 KDMTLY

-655 VTKTIAVPQ
+655 VTKNLAIPE
-664 GVTLTIKPGTILD
+664 GVTLTIKPGTKLE
-677 FKNTNIKNVGTINA
+677 FKGTYFENKGTINA
-691 IGKPDSLIVLN
+691 AGKPDSLIVLE
-702 GMNDPSSIGGASI
+702 GMDNKNDIAGAYINLSG
-715 DISDFSY
+715 FSY
-722 TVIQN
+722 TELKKSKIYVCYGNFNNIIIN
-727 SNLFSL
+727 ENYMCCITNFS
-733 EFDYYGIDKI
+733 Y
-743 KKTNNNIVKDNEI
+743 NNNNNGCNIYNNTI
-756 SMLSDGTFEKCNFF
+756 YSNYSNASGYNRFEKSNIINNYADVPAICLVGLNQF
-770 NNKRIHYYDGDD
+770 N
-782 MNLTSCNL
+782 
-790 IGNCTDDR
+790 
-798 AQSNAFGLQA
+798 
-808 LHSSNIFSNKYGLT
+808 SSNIWNTEHIGIHT
-822 GAYISNGPKVYTTDT
+822 NATVYTTDT
-837 PNYFGSSN
+837 PNYFGSSK
-845 ESLVRKG
+845 EATVRKS
-852 IYDINNDYST
+852 IRDIHNNYYT

-873 PNAEAHGIVWKV
+873 PNAEAHGVVWKV
-885 VVNGYDAQDEFDMLP
+885 VVDGYDAQDEFDMLP

-915 PMRTSVTPM
+915 PMRTSITPM
-924 VAMGVRPP
+924 VAMGVRMP

-939 EEGTWSADST
+939 EEGTWSADSLI
-949 VYTTYLTITGKTG
+949 YTAYLTITGKTG

-978 GFEIPYE
+978 GFEIPIE
-985 NSRFNVNVQAAGSL
+985 NTRFNVNVQAAGSL

-1104 DVADVVT
+1104 DVADVIT

-1116 SGQNPKPFIFEAADV
+1116 SGQEPKPFIFEAADV

-1148 ILNPNADVSSMAMAT
+1148 ILNPNADVNSMAMAT

-1186 QIATEKGSQIKAT
+1186 QIATEKGSEVTAT
-1199 DEMEGFEQ
+1199 GEMEGFEQ
-1207 TSSWLSDNDFIYLAY
+1207 ASSWLSDNDFIYLAY

-1251 AAGKNVEAKAGQET
+1251 AAGKNVEAKAGEL
-1265 SVTRL
+1265 SSITRL
-1270 GADVMNVSG
+1270 GSDVMNVSG

>member
-1 MKLHYIF
+1 MELHRIF
-8 TVALTALMAIPAMAQ
+8 TIALTALAAIPTMAQ
-23 DRNNEDEVVKVN
+23 DRNNEDEVVKVD

-47 LIVKFKD
+47 VIVKFKD
-54 QSAAQIKA
+54 QSAAQINA

-75 IDATLRALGVSEV
+75 IDATLRELGVSEV
-88 EELMPLS
+88 EALMPLS
-95 GHQPV
+95 GNQQV
-100 KRLARSVNGQTVTAP
+100 KRLARSVNGKTVAAP
-115 AMNRVYLMRYNKA
+115 AMNRIYLMHFDKT
-128 KVRNVEEAVAKLS
+128 KVRNTEEAVAKLA
-141 KLKDVEYAEPNRIV
+141 KLADVEYAEPNRIV
-155 YALGGAE
+155 YALGNTESQAG
-162 AMAAQSKALDEAQQQ
+162 QSKALMDVQDQANGGGKNISY
-177 TADGENR
+177 D
-184 AVSFNDP
+184 DP
-191 LFGNQWG
+191 LFGQQWG
-198 LQSMQIPLL
+198 LQTMKLPQL
-207 WQEPFI
+207 WQQPII
-213 TNKRPV
+213 TQKRPI

-229 DHPDLKANIWTNAKE
+229 DHPDLKANIWTNTKE
-244 AEGAEEYDDDGN
+244 SEGAEDYDDDGN
-256 GFNDDVHGWDFVN
+256 GFKDDLHGWDFVN

-291 AGNGIGI
+291 GGNGIGI

-339 SMSFGSYGESRAEE
+339 SMSFGSYGESKAEE
-353 QALGRAYQKAV
+353 QALGRAYQKAI

-379 HGRGDPAPMYP
+379 HPEKGQFAPKPMYP
-390 ASYTFVLGVQAMS
+390 ASYTFVLGVQAMN

-415 DDGPTYSEWGEAKLY
+415 DNGPTYSAWGEDKLY
-430 NYELLAPGVNIE
+430 NYELLAPGANIE

-472 TKEYVNKEYLFGDL
+472 SKEYANKEYLFGDL
-486 INACSETG
+486 INACSTTG
-494 GLDIYKAFSIKDEDR
+494 GLDIYKAFTIKDEDR
-509 TPELSFVT
+509 KPELSFVT

-523 TNVGDGDGRPDAG
+523 TNVGDGDGRADAG

-562 ENEDPQIVELIK
+562 ENEDPQIVEFIR
-574 KEADFGAELSAY
+574 KEADFGSELSAY

-591 DEPLRIK
+591 AEPLRIK
-598 INDKCA
+598 INDNCA
-604 DNRRIRLVLK
+604 DNRHIHLVIK

-620 QGEFTQE
+620 EKE
-627 ITLTV
+627 ITQDITLIV

-637 IGGLIK
+637 IGGVIK
-643 ENTTLY
+643 KDMTLY

-655 VTKTIAVPQ
+655 VTKNLAIPE
-664 GVTLTIKPGTILD
+664 GVTLTIKPGTKLE
-677 FKNTNIKNVGTINA
+677 FKDTYFTNVGTINA
-691 IGKPDSLIVLN
+691 VGKPDSLIVLEGIDSKDN
-702 GMNDPSSIGGASI
+702 ILYGANI
-715 DISDFSY
+715 DLSGFSY
-722 TVIQN
+722 TELKKSHINNFYGNYNNVIIN
-727 SNLFSL
+727 NNKIFDSVGSKRNYGCNIYNNTIYVLRKGDGLFEKSNLINNYAY
-733 EFDYYGIDKI
+733 DYDIAKI
-743 KKTNNNIVKDNEI
+743 ELD
-756 SMLSDGTFEKCNFF
+756 
-770 NNKRIHYYDGDD
+770 
-782 MNLTSCNL
+782 
-790 IGNCTDDR
+790 
-798 AQSNAFGLQA
+798 QFG
-808 LHSSNIFSNKYGLT
+808 SSNIWNTGNVVINKGST
-822 GAYISNGPKVYTTDT
+822 VYAPDF
-837 PNYFGSSN
+837 PNYFGSSK
-845 ESLVRKG
+845 EATVRKG
-852 IYDINNDYST
+852 ILDIYNNYGT

-873 PNAEAHGIVWKV
+873 PNADAHGVVWKV
-885 VVNGYDAQDEFDMLP
+885 VVDGYDAQDEFDMLP

-924 VAMGVRPP
+924 VAMGVRMP

-939 EEGTWSADST
+939 EEGTWSADSL

-978 GFEIPYE
+978 GFEIPIE

-1104 DVADVVT
+1104 DVADVIT

-1116 SGQNPKPFIFEAADV
+1116 SGQEPKPFIFEAADV

-1186 QIATEKGSQIKAT
+1186 QIATEKGSEVTAT
-1199 DEMEGFEQ
+1199 GEMEGFEQ
-1207 TSSWLSDNDFIYLAY
+1207 ASSWLSDNDFIYLAY
-1222 SMSGKTLT
+1222 SMSGKTLA

-1251 AAGKNVEAKAGQET
+1251 AAGKNVEAKAGEL
-1265 SVTRL
+1265 SGITRL
-1270 GADVMNVSG
+1270 GSDVMNVSG